1 MTNKKLKLAAMSVAL
16 TACVAAQPMA
26 AHAVEGP
33 DPAEDN
39 AAPQAEP
46 VAESSTP
53 APVAEE
59 GEKQEKVGE
68 QEEFFPPPVNEEA
81 KSEEQAP
88 AFGPGTKTDDIIIDY
103 KPAEKP
109 EEPGESGKDG
119 ETDGSEGS
127 GETDE
132 TENPDG
138 TYVKGDVIDNSKKDE
153 ATGKDGKIG
162 EATKEETPD
171 SSSSTTV
178 VDPDAEVKKGDP
190 VVGKD
195 EDGNTTIT
203 TPTETTGTETTTTTG
218 TGKADSSTTITDTKK
233 GEEIN
238 LDDELGKDV
247 RPDWKTDKD
256 AKLGDYTVDKVE
268 PAKDGNSKTLTLK
281 KTSPTE
287 EKEMAAED
295 IAKLLDVPEGGV
307 EKKEELDEEGNPK
320 TTYTLK
326 KEEISTD
333 ENGNTVTRVTY
344 YKITGN
350 TVETTTETTL
360 VLKVEKGTVDVNN
373 EDLTTEIELPSITAK
388 NTDETKTDVIEI
400 SSEKLGE
407 MLQDEY
413 YNNVTGE
420 YVYTEN
426 VDGKEY
432 TYKVKKMEDSKP
444 LTNAQLAERLGEGFT
459 GDDNGVYYK
468 GEKLT
473 FDQMEAVRKT
483 LSYTVEVTEVTKTP
497 GQVEGGQESIESAK
511 ETAKLEAIKAAL
523 TDAARNAG
531 INVETDDFKNQLN
544 TIDPTGKGQLNLSY
558 TDADGNVHT
567 VTLRYN
573 GATVSAPQP
582 GTPDSSKDTET
593 RKDVTDN
600 VITGTAYV
608 TGSNTWTESGSLNG
622 TYVKPG
628 SGELPSLD
636 GWTIASKDPEK
647 GTTTYKKEDTVTSP
661 DGTSTKITRTC
672 TITESSASL
681 SDTEKEEIAWA
692 ELLNQHPEYKNKDE
706 LKAAGYNI
714 NISSMDFSGIKC
726 VEWTIDELSESTK
739 TDAKDLNDKLV
750 IPGGKNWSIDEKART
765 ITVDGK
771 TYDKVTKTNDGYT
784 CTVED
789 KNGVKTT
796 YTFTKQAGAPL
807 TPEEIQTALAGQ
819 YSVSADSIRLN
830 ADGKT
835 ATFTKG
841 NETITVDYSTLSET
855 LTVRKDVHT
864 SSSVT
869 DIIKDNKDLEKAY
882 DELWKQIQEI
892 QSKLLPGEELWIG
905 NLEVTDKTE
914 KTDIIKYFT
923 TAISPE
929 NMSKDELIKALQEQE
944 RIAKNSTYV
953 ANKGSDYEETKKN
966 YYSGEKTDEFKS
978 FSKAPDGS
986 KIEVYWKLTWWGGYY
1001 YYTDANGQEV
1011 RVHSNTVHYE
1021 EQRDDIGHL
1030 DLASGSKLDLLPDKD
1045 DKVDQT
1051 DCVLVSKNL
1060 KLEWNYDA
1068 GNLVN
1073 GKGNQL
1079 VGLDSKISWDDEGG
1093 EGNGHYEYDRGTPNN
1108 CPDKS
1113 AYYKLTGTVAYD
1125 PIKENGSIKL
1135 YQGQRGDYWT
1145 PGISAEDQAINAYL
1159 KATGSSKTAASLT
1172 KKERDAIVGTYVVQ
1186 IGTTGTNSTG
1196 ESGYQ
1201 VYLKSSELT
1210 AYGYMTRDANT
1221 CINSTYKRQD
1231 GTWGYVGGYDLM
1243 ISKLTQ
1249 VSEGKVVGQTEST
1262 IKTITAPL
1270 SIRSSQDFANRL
1282 LELNKQT
1289 TTHKTS
1295 ESATAYGENTSGGFD
1310 GAYTQNKSET
1320 VTGSGTGKGHYTTF
1334 TEVLKKL
1341 FTGSG
1346 SKEHD
1351 EGKVSYTYRTTD
1363 KVDTTPV
1370 SKETVTTTDAHVDY
1384 NYTSIETRTVTVN
1397 GEETVI
1403 VPPVTPP
1410 VDPDTPD
1417 GPVEDETPDEVM
1429 TPETPEL
1436 PAVQDAAPDEV
1447 VLPAE
1452 PELPAVQDATALPQ
1466 TGVNWMAALGM
1477 AFSGMLLTIA
1487 GAFASLK
1494 YKEKH

>member
-33 DPAEDN
+33 DSVEDN

-46 VAESSTP
+46 
-53 APVAEE
+53 APVEGKTAEGEVE
-59 GEKQEKVGE
+59 GEEEKQE
-68 QEEFFPPPVNEEA
+68 EFVPPVNDEA
-81 KSEEQAP
+81 KKDDQAP

-109 EEPGESGKDG
+109 EEPGKSGEDG
-119 ETDGSEGS
+119 EADGSEGS

-203 TPTETTGTETTTTTG
+203 TPTETTGTQTTTTTG
-218 TGKADSSTTITDTKK
+218 TGKADSSTTTITDTKK
-233 GEEIN
+233 GDQIDLNEELKN
-238 LDDELGKDV
+238 KDGKVEEPTWETKAED
-247 RPDWKTDKD
+247 
-256 AKLGDYTVDKVE
+256 KLGDYTVKEVE
-268 PAKDGNSKTLTLK
+268 DTKGDPNSKTLTLK
-281 KTSPTE
+281 KTSDSET
-287 EKEMAAED
+287 KEMSAED
-295 IAKLLDVPEGGV
+295 VAKLLDVPEGGV

-320 TTYTLK
+320 TTYILK
-326 KEEISTD
+326 KEETSTD

-344 YKITGN
+344 YEITGN
-350 TVETTTETTL
+350 TVTTRTETTL
-360 VLKVEKGTVDVNN
+360 VLKVEKGTVDVDNKN
-373 EDLTTEIELPSITAK
+373 LNTEIKLPSITAK
-388 NTDETKTDVIEI
+388 NADETKTDVIEI

-407 MLQDEY
+407 MLKDKY

-432 TYKVKKMEDSKP
+432 TYKVKKTENTKP
-444 LTNAQLAERLGEGFT
+444 LTPAQLAERLGEGFT
-459 GDDNGVYYK
+459 SDADGVYYN

-473 FDQMEAVRKT
+473 FDQMDAVRKT

-497 GQVEGGQESIESAK
+497 GQVEGGQESIKSAE

-531 INVETDDFKNQLN
+531 INVETDDFKNRLN

-567 VTLRYN
+567 VTLRYD

-582 GTPDSSKDTET
+582 GSSDPSKDTET
-593 RKDVTDN
+593 RKDITDN

-608 TGSNTWTESGSLNG
+608 NGSNTWTESGSLNG

-647 GTTTYKKEDTVTSP
+647 GTTTYKKEDTVISP

-672 TITESSASL
+672 TITESSAPL
-681 SDTEKEEIAWA
+681 SDTEKEEIAWKA
-692 ELLNQHPEYKNKDE
+692 LQNKTGKDKATLLQE
-706 LKAAGYNI
+706 GYSI
-714 NISSMDFSGIKC
+714 DIGSMDFSGIKR

-739 TDAKDLNDKLV
+739 TDAKDLHDKLV
-750 IPGGKNWSIDEKART
+750 IPGGKNWSIDEKAGT

-771 TYDKVTKTNDGYT
+771 TYDKVTKTADGYT

-819 YSVSADSIRLN
+819 YSVSADSIQLN
-830 ADGKT
+830 AADKT

-841 NETITVDYSTLSET
+841 DETITVDYSTLSET

-882 DELWKQIQEI
+882 DALWKQIQEI
-892 QSKLLPGEELWIG
+892 RSKLQPGEELWIG

-986 KIEVYWKLTWWGGYY
+986 KIEVYWKWTWWGGYY

-1011 RVHSNTVHYE
+1011 RVDSNTVHYE

-1045 DKVDQT
+1045 GKVDQT
-1051 DCVLVSKNL
+1051 DCVLVSKGL

-1068 GNLVN
+1068 GDLVN
-1073 GKGNQL
+1073 GKGNQP

-1093 EGNGHYEYDRGTPNN
+1093 KGSGHYEYDRGDPNKN
-1108 CPDKS
+1108 PDKS

-1135 YQGQRGDYWT
+1135 YQGQRGDRWT
-1145 PGISAEDQAINAYL
+1145 PGISAEDEAINAYL

-1172 KKERDAIVGTYVVQ
+1172 KKERDAIVGTYVVK
-1186 IGTTGTNSTG
+1186 IGTTDTNSTG

-1201 VYLKSSELT
+1201 VYLKTSELT
-1210 AYGYMTRDANT
+1210 AYGYMSRDANT
-1221 CINSTYKRQD
+1221 CINSTYKRQN

-1249 VSEGKVVGQTEST
+1249 VSESKVVGQTEST

-1295 ESATAYGENTSGGFD
+1295 ERATASGENTSGGFN
-1310 GAYTQNKSET
+1310 GAYTQDKSET

-1384 NYTSIETRTVTVN
+1384 NYTSIETRTVTVD

-1403 VPPVTPP
+1403 VPP

-1417 GPVEDETPDEVM
+1417 GPVEDETPDEVV

-1452 PELPAVQDATALPQ
+1452 PELPAVQDALPQ
-1466 TGVNWMAALGM
+1466 TGVNWFTALGM
-1477 AFSGMLLTIA
+1477 AFSGMLLMVV
-1487 GAFASLK
+1487 GAFTSLK

>member
-1 MTNKKLKLAAMSVAL
+1 M
-16 TACVAAQPMA
+16 
-26 AHAVEGP
+26 
-33 DPAEDN
+33 
-39 AAPQAEP
+39 
-46 VAESSTP
+46 
-53 APVAEE
+53 
-59 GEKQEKVGE
+59 
-68 QEEFFPPPVNEEA
+68 NEEA

-88 AFGPGTKTDDIIIDY
+88 AFGPGTKTDDITIDY

-109 EEPGESGKDG
+109 EQPGKSGEDG
-119 ETDGSEGS
+119 EADGSEGS

-256 AKLGDYTVDKVE
+256 AKLGGYTVDKVE

-360 VLKVEKGTVDVNN
+360 KLKVEKGTETKKDQ
-373 EDLTTEIELPSITAK
+373 DLSTEAELPDSITVK
-388 NTDETKTDVIEI
+388 NGKSELKVSKDILEKALDNGGTYTDTDKNITYTVTKKEE
-400 SSEKLGE
+400 SSTKLSNE
-407 MLQDEY
+407 
-413 YNNVTGE
+413 
-420 YVYTEN
+420 
-426 VDGKEY
+426 
-432 TYKVKKMEDSKP
+432 
-444 LTNAQLAERLGEGFT
+444 QLAKRLGDGFT
-459 GDDNGVYYK
+459 YNAADDSISYK

-473 FDQMEAVRKT
+473 ISQNDVYRKL
-483 LSYTVEVTEVTKTP
+483 LSYDVTVTETIKNE
-497 GQVEGGQESIESAK
+497 GQVEGGQASIDKANND
-511 ETAKLEAIKAAL
+511 AKLEAIKAAL
-523 TDAARNAG
+523 TDAAKKTG
-531 INVETDDFKNQLN
+531 INVDSEDFKNQLN

-567 VTLRYN
+567 VTLRYD

-608 TGSNTWTESGSLNG
+608 PGSNTWTESGSLNG

-628 SGELPSLD
+628 SGELPSLE
-636 GWTIASKDPEK
+636 GWTFDGIDTEK
-647 GTTTYKKEDTVTSP
+647 GTTTYKKEETVTSP

-681 SDTEKEEIAWA
+681 SDAEKADIAWA
-692 ELLNQHPEYKNKDE
+692 ELLKQHPEYKNEDE

-714 NISSMDFSGIKC
+714 DIGSMDFSGIKR
-726 VEWTIDELSESTK
+726 VEWTIDTLSESTK
-739 TDAKDLNDKLV
+739 TDTKDLNDKLV
-750 IPGGKNWSIDEKART
+750 IPGGKNWSIDENAGT
-765 ITVDGK
+765 ITVDGNI
-771 TYDKVTKTNDGYT
+771 YRNVTKTDDGYT

-905 NLEVTDKTE
+905 KTKIDSTTKKE
-914 KTDIIKYFT
+914 DIIKYFT
-923 TAISPE
+923 KAISPE

-986 KIEVYWKLTWWGGYY
+986 KIEVYWKSTWLWYGYY

-1011 RVHSNTVHYE
+1011 RVDNNTVHYE

-1030 DLASGSKLDLLPDKD
+1030 DLASGSKLDLLPDED
-1045 DKVDQT
+1045 GKVDQT

-1073 GKGNQL
+1073 GKGNQP

-1093 EGNGHYEYDRGTPNN
+1093 KGDGHYEYDRGNSNN

-1145 PGISAEDQAINAYL
+1145 PGISAEDEAINAYL
-1159 KATGSSKTAASLT
+1159 KATGSNKTAASLT

-1210 AYGYMTRDANT
+1210 AYGYMSRDANT

-1243 ISKLTQ
+1243 ISELTQ
-1249 VSEGKVVGQTEST
+1249 VREGKVVGQTEST

-1270 SIRSSQDFANRL
+1270 SIRSSQDFAKRL

-1289 TTHKTS
+1289 TTTHKTG
-1295 ESATAYGENTSGGFD
+1295 EGATAYGENTSGGFD
-1310 GAYTQNKSET
+1310 GTYTQKKSET
-1320 VTGSGTGKGHYTTF
+1320 VEGSGTGKGHYTTF
-1334 TEVLKKL
+1334 TEVLKKI
-1341 FTGSG
+1341 FSGSG

-1351 EGKVSYTYRTTD
+1351 EGSVSYTHRTTD
-1363 KVDTTPV
+1363 KVNTTPV
-1370 SKETVTTTDAHVDY
+1370 SKETVTTTAAHVGY

-1410 VDPDTPD
+1410 ET
-1417 GPVEDETPDEVM
+1417 PVEDETPDEVV

-1436 PAVQDAAPDEV
+1436 PPVQDATPDTP
-1447 VLPAE
+1447 VLPSDAV
-1452 PELPAVQDATALPQ
+1452 LPAVQDALPQ

-1487 GAFASLK
+1487 GAFTSLK

>member
-1 MTNKKLKLAAMSVAL
+1 M
-16 TACVAAQPMA
+16 
-26 AHAVEGP
+26 
-33 DPAEDN
+33 
-39 AAPQAEP
+39 
-46 VAESSTP
+46 
-53 APVAEE
+53 
-59 GEKQEKVGE
+59 
-68 QEEFFPPPVNEEA
+68 NEEA

-88 AFGPGTKTDDIIIDY
+88 AFGPGTKTDDITIDY

-109 EEPGESGKDG
+109 EQPGKSGEDG
-119 ETDGSEGS
+119 EADGSEGS

-162 EATKEETPD
+162 TATKEETPD

-233 GEEIN
+233 GEEID

-256 AKLGDYTVDKVE
+256 AKLGGYTVDKVE

-281 KTSPTE
+281 KTSEPET
-287 EKEMAAED
+287 KEMSAED
-295 IAKLLDVPEGGV
+295 VAKLLDVPEDGV
-307 EKKEELDEEGNPK
+307 EKKTDDEGK
-320 TTYTLK
+320 TTYILK
-326 KEEISTD
+326 KEETSTD

-360 VLKVEKGTVDVNN
+360 KLKVEKGTVDVD
-373 EDLTTEIELPSITAK
+373 EKDLTTEIELPSITAK

-407 MLQDEY
+407 MLKDEY
-413 YNNVTGE
+413 YNNDTGE
-420 YVYTEN
+420 YVYTETDAN
-426 VDGKEY
+426 GKEY
-432 TYKVKKMEDSKP
+432 TYKVKKTEDTKP
-444 LTNAQLAERLGEGFT
+444 LTNKQLADRLGEGFT

-468 GEKLT
+468 GEKLNL
-473 FDQMEAVRKT
+473 DQMEAVRKT

-497 GQVEGGQESIESAK
+497 GQVEGGQESIKSAE

-523 TDAARNAG
+523 TDAAKKTG
-531 INVETDDFKNQLN
+531 INVDSEDFKNQLN

-567 VTLRYN
+567 VTLRYD

-582 GTPDSSKDTET
+582 GSSDPSKDTET

-628 SGELPSLD
+628 SGELPSFD

-647 GTTTYKKEDTVTSP
+647 GTTTYKKEETVTSP

-714 NISSMDFSGIKC
+714 NISSMDFSGIKR
-726 VEWTIDELSESTK
+726 VEWTIDTLSESTK
-739 TDAKDLNDKLV
+739 TDTKDLNDKLV
-750 IPGGKNWSIDEKART
+750 IPGGKNWSIDENAGT
-765 ITVDGK
+765 ITVDGNI
-771 TYDKVTKTNDGYT
+771 YRNVTKTDDGYT

-905 NLEVTDKTE
+905 KTKIDSTTKKE
-914 KTDIIKYFT
+914 DIIKYFT
-923 TAISPE
+923 KAISPE

-986 KIEVYWKLTWWGGYY
+986 KIEVYWKSTWLWYGYY

-1011 RVHSNTVHYE
+1011 RVDNNTVHSE

-1030 DLASGSKLDLLPDKD
+1030 DLASGSKLDLLPDED
-1045 DKVDQT
+1045 GKVDQT

-1073 GKGNQL
+1073 GKGNQP

-1093 EGNGHYEYDRGTPNN
+1093 KGDGHYEYDRGNSNN

-1145 PGISAEDQAINAYL
+1145 PGISAEDEAINAYL
-1159 KATGSSKTAASLT
+1159 KATGSNKTAASLT

-1201 VYLKSSELT
+1201 VYLKTSELT

-1221 CINSTYKRQD
+1221 CINSTYKRQTNSWD
-1231 GTWGYVGGYDLM
+1231 YVGGYDLM

-1249 VSEGKVVGQTEST
+1249 VREGKVVGQTEST

-1270 SIRSSQDFANRL
+1270 SIRSSQDFAKRL

-1289 TTHKTS
+1289 TTTHKTG
-1295 ESATAYGENTSGGFD
+1295 EGATAYGENTSGGFD
-1310 GAYTQNKSET
+1310 GTYTQKKSET
-1320 VTGSGTGKGHYTTF
+1320 VEGSGTGKGHYTTF
-1334 TEVLKKL
+1334 TEVLKKI
-1341 FTGSG
+1341 FSGSG

-1351 EGKVSYTYRTTD
+1351 EGSVSYTHRTTD
-1363 KVDTTPV
+1363 KVNTTPV

-1384 NYTSIETRTVTVN
+1384 NYTSIETRKVTVS

-1403 VPPVTPP
+1403 VPP

-1417 GPVEDETPDEVM
+1417 GPVEDETPDEVV

-1436 PAVQDAAPDEV
+1436 PPVQDATPDAP
-1447 VLPAE
+1447 VLPSDAV
-1452 PELPAVQDATALPQ
+1452 LPAVQDALPQ

>member
-1 MTNKKLKLAAMSVAL
+1 M
-16 TACVAAQPMA
+16 
-26 AHAVEGP
+26 
-33 DPAEDN
+33 
-39 AAPQAEP
+39 
-46 VAESSTP
+46 
-53 APVAEE
+53 
-59 GEKQEKVGE
+59 
-68 QEEFFPPPVNEEA
+68 NEEA

-88 AFGPGTKTDDIIIDY
+88 AFGPGTKTDDITIDY

-109 EEPGESGKDG
+109 EEP
-119 ETDGSEGS
+119 

-138 TYVKGDVIDNSKKDE
+138 TYVKGDVIDNNKKNE
-153 ATGKDGKIG
+153 ETGEDGKIG
-162 EATKEETPD
+162 EATKEETPEG
-171 SSSSTTV
+171 SSSTTV

-233 GEEIN
+233 GEEID

-268 PAKDGNSKTLTLK
+268 PAEDGNSKELTLK

-307 EKKEELDEEGNPK
+307 EKKTDNEGN

-326 KEEISTD
+326 KEETSTD

-344 YKITGN
+344 YEITGN
-350 TVETTTETTL
+350 SVKTRTETTL
-360 VLKVEKGTVDVNN
+360 KLKVEKGTVDVD
-373 EDLTTEIELPSITAK
+373 EKDLTTKVELPSITAK

-407 MLQDEY
+407 MLKDEY

-432 TYKVKKMEDSKP
+432 TYKVKKTENTKP
-444 LTNAQLAERLGEGFT
+444 LTNEQLANRLGEGFT
-459 GDDNGVYYK
+459 ADANGVYYK
-468 GEKLT
+468 GEKLNL
-473 FDQMEAVRKT
+473 DQMEAVRKT
-483 LSYTVEVTEVTKTP
+483 LSYTVAVTEITKNE
-497 GQVEGGQESIESAK
+497 GQVEGGQESIKSAE

-523 TDAARNAG
+523 TDAAKKTG
-531 INVETDDFKNQLN
+531 INVDSEDFKNQLN

-573 GATVSAPQP
+573 GATVSTDL

-593 RKDVTDN
+593 REDVKDYTV
-600 VITGTAYV
+600 TGTAYV

-628 SGELPSLD
+628 SGELPSLE
-636 GWTIASKDPEK
+636 GWTFDGIDTEK
-647 GTTTYKKEDTVTSP
+647 GTTTYKKEETVTSP

-681 SDTEKEEIAWA
+681 SDAEKADIAWA
-692 ELLNQHPEYKNKDE
+692 ELLKQHPEYKNEDE

-714 NISSMDFSGIKC
+714 DIGSMDFSGIKR
-726 VEWTIDELSESTK
+726 VEWTIGTLSESTK
-739 TDAKDLNDKLV
+739 TDTKDLNDKLV
-750 IPGGKNWSIDEKART
+750 IPGGKNWSIDEKAGT

-841 NETITVDYSTLSET
+841 DETITVDYSTLSET

-953 ANKGSDYEETKKN
+953 ANAGSKYEETKKN
-966 YYSGEKTDEFKS
+966 YYSGETETKYYYQ
-978 FSKAPDGS
+978 PWGGS
-986 KIEVYWKLTWWGGYY
+986 KIEVTPAGQPGWY
-1001 YYTDANGQEV
+1001 YYTNDKGEKEYVSWWDVERQDTRN
-1011 RVHSNTVHYE
+1011 
-1021 EQRDDIGHL
+1021 DIGHL

-1045 DKVDQT
+1045 GNVDQT

-1073 GKGNQL
+1073 GKGNQP

-1093 EGNGHYEYDRGTPNN
+1093 KGNGHYEYDRGNPNN

-1125 PIKENGSIKL
+1125 PIKENGNIKL
-1135 YQGQRGDYWT
+1135 YQGGFDDYWYWV
-1145 PGISAEDQAINAYL
+1145 SAEDQAINAYL
-1159 KATGSSKTAASLT
+1159 KATGSNETAASLT
-1172 KKERDAIVGTYVVQ
+1172 KKERDAIVGTYVVK

-1201 VYLKSSELT
+1201 VYLKTSELT

-1295 ESATAYGENTSGGFD
+1295 ESATASGENTSGDFD
-1310 GAYTQNKSET
+1310 GTYTQKKSET
-1320 VTGSGTGKGHYTTF
+1320 VEGSGTGKGHYTTF
-1334 TEVLKKL
+1334 TEVLKKF

-1363 KVDTTPV
+1363 NVDTTPV
-1370 SKETVTTTDAHVDY
+1370 SKETVTTTDAHVGY
-1384 NYTSIETRTVTVN
+1384 NYTSIETRKVTVS

-1403 VPPVTPP
+1403 VPP

-1417 GPVEDETPDEVM
+1417 GPVEDETPDEVV

>member
-1 MTNKKLKLAAMSVAL
+1 M
-16 TACVAAQPMA
+16 
-26 AHAVEGP
+26 
-33 DPAEDN
+33 
-39 AAPQAEP
+39 
-46 VAESSTP
+46 
-53 APVAEE
+53 
-59 GEKQEKVGE
+59 
-68 QEEFFPPPVNEEA
+68 NEEA
-81 KSEEQAP
+81 KKDDQAP

-109 EEPGESGKDG
+109 EEPGKSGEDG
-119 ETDGSEGS
+119 EADGSEGS

-178 VDPDAEVKKGDP
+178 VDPDAEVKKGES

-203 TPTETTGTETTTTTG
+203 TPTETTGTQTTTTTG

-256 AKLGDYTVDKVE
+256 AKLGGYTVDKVE
-268 PAKDGNSKTLTLK
+268 PAEDGNSKELTLK

-307 EKKEELDEEGNPK
+307 EKKTDDEGN

-326 KEEISTD
+326 KEETSTD

-344 YKITGN
+344 YEITGN
-350 TVETTTETTL
+350 SVKTTTETTL
-360 VLKVEKGTVDVNN
+360 KLKVEKGTETKKDQ
-373 EDLTTEIELPSITAK
+373 DLSTEAELPDSITVK
-388 NTDETKTDVIEI
+388 NGKSELKVSKDILEKALDNGGTYTDTDKNITYTVTKKEE
-400 SSEKLGE
+400 SSTKLSNE
-407 MLQDEY
+407 
-413 YNNVTGE
+413 
-420 YVYTEN
+420 
-426 VDGKEY
+426 
-432 TYKVKKMEDSKP
+432 
-444 LTNAQLAERLGEGFT
+444 QLAKRLGDGFT
-459 GDDNGVYYK
+459 YNAADDSISYK

-473 FDQMEAVRKT
+473 ISQNDVYRKL
-483 LSYTVEVTEVTKTP
+483 LSYDVTVTETIKNE
-497 GQVEGGQESIESAK
+497 GQVEGGQASIDKANND
-511 ETAKLEAIKAAL
+511 AKLEAIKAAL
-523 TDAARNAG
+523 TDAAKKTG
-531 INVETDDFKNQLN
+531 INVDSEDFKNQLN

-573 GATVSAPQP
+573 GATVSTDP

-593 RKDVTDN
+593 REDVKDYTV
-600 VITGTAYV
+600 TGTAYV

-647 GTTTYKKEDTVTSP
+647 GTTTYKKEETVTSP

-681 SDTEKEEIAWA
+681 TDAEKEEIAWK
-692 ELLNQHPEYKNKDE
+692 ELQNKTGKD
-706 LKAAGYNI
+706 KATLLQEGYSI
-714 NISSMDFSGIKC
+714 DIGSMDFSGIKR
-726 VEWTIDELSESTK
+726 VEWTIDTLSESTK
-739 TDAKDLNDKLV
+739 TDTKDLNDKLV
-750 IPGGKNWSIDEKART
+750 IPGGKNWSIDENAGT
-765 ITVDGK
+765 ITVDGNI
-771 TYDKVTKTNDGYT
+771 YRNVTKTDDGYT

-807 TPEEIQTALAGQ
+807 TPDEIQTALAGQ

-841 NETITVDYSTLSET
+841 DETITVDYSTLSET

-869 DIIKDNKDLEKAY
+869 GIIKDDKDLEKAY

-892 QSKLLPGEELWIG
+892 QSKLQPGEELRIG
-905 NLEVTDKTE
+905 ETKIDSTTKKE
-914 KTDIIKYFT
+914 DIIKYFT
-923 TAISPE
+923 KAISPD

-966 YYSGEKTDEFKS
+966 YYSGEKTGEFKY

-986 KIEVYWKLTWWGGYY
+986 KIEVYWKSTWGWNGYY

-1011 RVHSNTVHYE
+1011 RVHSNTVHSE

-1030 DLASGSKLDLLPDKD
+1030 DLASGSKLDLLPDED
-1045 DKVDQT
+1045 GKVNQT

-1068 GNLVN
+1068 GKLVN
-1073 GKGNQL
+1073 GKDNQT

-1093 EGNGHYEYDRGTPNN
+1093 EGSGHYEYDRGNRNN
-1108 CPDKS
+1108 NPDKS

-1135 YQGQRGDYWT
+1135 YQGGYDGWYWV
-1145 PGISAEDQAINAYL
+1145 SAEDQAINAYL
-1159 KATGSSKTAASLT
+1159 EATGSSKTAASLT

-1249 VSEGKVVGQTEST
+1249 VSEGKVIGQTEST

-1270 SIRSSQDFANRL
+1270 SIRSSQDFAKRL

-1289 TTHKTS
+1289 TTTHKTG
-1295 ESATAYGENTSGGFD
+1295 EGATAYGENTSGDFD
-1310 GAYTQNKSET
+1310 GTYTQKKSET
-1320 VTGSGTGKGHYTTF
+1320 VEGSGTGKGHYTTF
-1334 TEVLKKL
+1334 TEVLKKI
-1341 FTGSG
+1341 FSGSG

-1363 KVDTTPV
+1363 KVNTTPV
-1370 SKETVTTTDAHVDY
+1370 SKETVTTTDAHVGY
-1384 NYTSIETRTVTVN
+1384 NYTSIETRKVTVN

-1417 GPVEDETPDEVM
+1417 GPVEDETPDEVV

-1436 PAVQDAAPDEV
+1436 PPVQDATPDAP
-1447 VLPAE
+1447 VLPSDAV
-1452 PELPAVQDATALPQ
+1452 LPAVQDALPQ

>member
-1 MTNKKLKLAAMSVAL
+1 M
-16 TACVAAQPMA
+16 
-26 AHAVEGP
+26 
-33 DPAEDN
+33 
-39 AAPQAEP
+39 
-46 VAESSTP
+46 
-53 APVAEE
+53 
-59 GEKQEKVGE
+59 
-68 QEEFFPPPVNEEA
+68 NEEA

-88 AFGPGTKTDDIIIDY
+88 AFGPGIKTDDITIDY
-103 KPAEKP
+103 KPAAKP
-109 EEPGESGKDG
+109 EEPGE
-119 ETDGSEGS
+119 
-127 GETDE
+127 TDE
-132 TENPDG
+132 PETPGD
-138 TYVKGDVIDNSKKDE
+138 THLKGDVIDNSKKDE
-153 ATGKDGKIG
+153 ATGEDGKIG
-162 EATKEETPD
+162 TATKEETPD

-268 PAKDGNSKTLTLK
+268 PAEDGNSKELTLK

-307 EKKEELDEEGNPK
+307 EKKTDNEGN

-326 KEEISTD
+326 KEETSTD

-344 YKITGN
+344 YEITGN
-350 TVETTTETTL
+350 SVKTRTETTL
-360 VLKVEKGTVDVNN
+360 KLKVEKGTVDVD
-373 EDLTTEIELPSITAK
+373 EKDLTTKVELPSITAK

-407 MLQDEY
+407 MLKDEY

-432 TYKVKKMEDSKP
+432 TYKVKKTENTKP
-444 LTNAQLAERLGEGFT
+444 LTNEQLANRLGEGFT
-459 GDDNGVYYK
+459 ADANGVYYK
-468 GEKLT
+468 GEKLNL
-473 FDQMEAVRKT
+473 DQMEAVRKT
-483 LSYTVEVTEVTKTP
+483 LSYTVAVTEITKNE
-497 GQVEGGQESIESAK
+497 GQVEGGQESIKSAE

-523 TDAARNAG
+523 TDAAKKTG
-531 INVETDDFKNQLN
+531 INVDSEDFKNQLN

-558 TDADGNVHT
+558 TDVDGNVHT
-567 VTLRYN
+567 VTLRYD

-582 GTPDSSKDTET
+582 GSSDPSKNTET
-593 RKDVTDN
+593 REDVKDNTV
-600 VITGTAYV
+600 TGTAYV

-628 SGELPSLD
+628 SGKLPSLD

-647 GTTTYKKEDTVTSP
+647 GTTTYKKEETVTSP

-681 SDTEKEEIAWA
+681 TDTEKEEIAWK
-692 ELLNQHPEYKNKDE
+692 ELQNKTGKD
-706 LKAAGYNI
+706 KATLLQEGYSI
-714 NISSMDFSGIKC
+714 DIGSMDFSGIKR
-726 VEWTIDELSESTK
+726 VEWTIDTLSESTK
-739 TDAKDLNDKLV
+739 TDTKDLNDKLV
-750 IPGGKNWSIDEKART
+750 IPGGKNWSIDENAGT
-765 ITVDGK
+765 ITVDGNI
-771 TYDKVTKTNDGYT
+771 YRNVTKTNDGYT

-796 YTFTKQAGAPL
+796 YTFTKKAGAPL

-841 NETITVDYSTLSET
+841 DETITVDYSTLSET

-869 DIIKDNKDLEKAY
+869 GIIKDDKDLEKAY

-892 QSKLLPGEELWIG
+892 QSKLQPGEELRIG
-905 NLEVTDKTE
+905 ETKIDSTTKKE
-914 KTDIIKYFT
+914 DIIKYFT
-923 TAISPE
+923 KAISPD

-944 RIAKNSTYV
+944 RIAKSSTYV

-966 YYSGEKTDEFKS
+966 YYSGEKTGEFKY

-986 KIEVYWKLTWWGGYY
+986 KIEVYWKSTWGWNGYY

-1011 RVHSNTVHYE
+1011 RVHSNTVHSE

-1030 DLASGSKLDLLPDKD
+1030 DLASGSKLDLLPDED
-1045 DKVDQT
+1045 GKVNQT

-1073 GKGNQL
+1073 GKGNQT

-1093 EGNGHYEYDRGTPNN
+1093 KGSGHYEYDRGDPNKN
-1108 CPDKS
+1108 PDKS

-1135 YQGQRGDYWT
+1135 YQGGYDGWHWV
-1145 PGISAEDQAINAYL
+1145 SAEDQAINAYL
-1159 KATGSSKTAASLT
+1159 KETGSNKTAASLT
-1172 KKERDAIVGTYVVQ
+1172 KKERDAIVGTYVVK

-1243 ISKLTQ
+1243 ISELTQ
-1249 VSEGKVVGQTEST
+1249 VREGKVVGQTEST

-1270 SIRSSQDFANRL
+1270 SIRSSQDFAKRL

-1289 TTHKTS
+1289 TTTHKTG
-1295 ESATAYGENTSGGFD
+1295 EGATAYGENTSGGFD
-1310 GAYTQNKSET
+1310 GTYTQKKSET
-1320 VTGSGTGKGHYTTF
+1320 VEGSGTGKGHYTTF
-1334 TEVLKKL
+1334 TEVLKKI
-1341 FTGSG
+1341 FSGSG

-1351 EGKVSYTYRTTD
+1351 EGSVSYTHRTTD
-1363 KVDTTPV
+1363 KVNTTPV
-1370 SKETVTTTDAHVDY
+1370 SKETVTTTDAHVGY

-1417 GPVEDETPDEVM
+1417 GPVEDETPDEVV

-1436 PAVQDAAPDEV
+1436 PPVQDATPDAP
-1447 VLPAE
+1447 VLPSDAV
-1452 PELPAVQDATALPQ
+1452 LPAVQDALPQ

-1477 AFSGMLLTIA
+1477 AFSGMLLMVV
-1487 GAFASLK
+1487 GAFTSLK

>member
-1 MTNKKLKLAAMSVAL
+1 M
-16 TACVAAQPMA
+16 
-26 AHAVEGP
+26 
-33 DPAEDN
+33 
-39 AAPQAEP
+39 
-46 VAESSTP
+46 
-53 APVAEE
+53 
-59 GEKQEKVGE
+59 
-68 QEEFFPPPVNEEA
+68 NEEA
-81 KSEEQAP
+81 KKDDQAP

-109 EEPGESGKDG
+109 EEPGKSGEDG
-119 ETDGSEGS
+119 EADGSEGS

-268 PAKDGNSKTLTLK
+268 PAEDGNSKELTLK
-281 KTSPTE
+281 KTSEPET
-287 EKEMAAED
+287 KEMSAED
-295 IAKLLDVPEGGV
+295 VAKLLDVPEGGV
-307 EKKEELDEEGNPK
+307 EKKTDNEGN

-326 KEEISTD
+326 KEETSTD

-344 YKITGN
+344 YEITGN
-350 TVETTTETTL
+350 SVKTTTETTL
-360 VLKVEKGTVDVNN
+360 KLKVEKGTVDVD
-373 EDLTTEIELPSITAK
+373 EKDLTTKVELPSITAK

-407 MLQDEY
+407 MLKDEY
-413 YNNVTGE
+413 YNNDTGE
-420 YVYTEN
+420 YVYTETDAN
-426 VDGKEY
+426 GKEY
-432 TYKVKKMEDSKP
+432 TYKVKKTEDTKP
-444 LTNAQLAERLGEGFT
+444 LTNKQLADRLGEGFT

-468 GEKLT
+468 GEKLNL
-473 FDQMEAVRKT
+473 DQMEAVRKT

-497 GQVEGGQESIESAK
+497 GQVEGGQESIKSAE

-523 TDAARNAG
+523 TDAAKKTG
-531 INVETDDFKNQLN
+531 INVDSEDFKNQLN

-573 GATVSAPQP
+573 GATVSTDS

-593 RKDVTDN
+593 REDVKDYTV
-600 VITGTAYV
+600 TGTAYV

-647 GTTTYKKEDTVTSP
+647 GTTTYKKEETVTSP

-681 SDTEKEEIAWA
+681 TDTEKEEIAWK
-692 ELLNQHPEYKNKDE
+692 ELQNKTGKD
-706 LKAAGYNI
+706 KATLLQEGYSI
-714 NISSMDFSGIKC
+714 DIGSMDFSGIKR
-726 VEWTIDELSESTK
+726 VEWTIGTLSESTK
-739 TDAKDLNDKLV
+739 TDTKDLNDKLV
-750 IPGGKNWSIDEKART
+750 IPGGKNWSIDENAGT
-765 ITVDGK
+765 ITVDGNI
-771 TYDKVTKTNDGYT
+771 YRNVTKTDDGYT

-841 NETITVDYSTLSET
+841 DETITVDYSTLSET

-869 DIIKDNKDLEKAY
+869 GIIKDDKDLEKAY

-892 QSKLLPGEELWIG
+892 QSKLQPGEELWIG
-905 NLEVTDKTE
+905 KTKIDSTTKKE
-914 KTDIIKYFT
+914 DIIKYFT
-923 TAISPE
+923 KAISPD

-966 YYSGEKTDEFKS
+966 YYSGEKTGEFKY

-986 KIEVYWKLTWWGGYY
+986 KIEVYWKSTWGWNGYY
-1001 YYTDANGQEV
+1001 YYTDANGHEV
-1011 RVHSNTVHYE
+1011 RVDSNTVHSE
-1021 EQRDDIGHL
+1021 EQRDDIKHL

-1045 DKVDQT
+1045 GKVDQT

-1068 GNLVN
+1068 GKLVN
-1073 GKGNQL
+1073 GKDNQT

-1093 EGNGHYEYDRGTPNN
+1093 EGSGHYEYDRGNRNN
-1108 CPDKS
+1108 NPDKS

-1135 YQGQRGDYWT
+1135 YQGQWGDYWN
-1145 PGISAEDQAINAYL
+1145 PGISAEDEAINAYL
-1159 KATGSSKTAASLT
+1159 KATGSSKTYRDLT
-1172 KKERDAIVGTYVVQ
+1172 TKERNAIVGTYVVK

-1210 AYGYMTRDANT
+1210 AYGYMSRDANT

-1243 ISKLTQ
+1243 ISELTQ
-1249 VSEGKVVGQTEST
+1249 VREGKVVGQTEST

-1270 SIRSSQDFANRL
+1270 SIRSSQDFAKRL

-1289 TTHKTS
+1289 TTTHKTG
-1295 ESATAYGENTSGGFD
+1295 EGATAYGDNTSGSFSGT
-1310 GAYTQNKSET
+1310 YTQKKGET
-1320 VTGSGTGKGHYTTF
+1320 VEASGTGSGHYTTF
-1334 TEVLKKL
+1334 TEVLKKI
-1341 FTGSG
+1341 FSGSG

-1351 EGKVSYTYRTTD
+1351 EGSVSYTHRTTD
-1363 KVDTTPV
+1363 KVNTTPV
-1370 SKETVTTTDAHVDY
+1370 SKETVTTTDAHVGY
-1384 NYTSIETRTVTVN
+1384 NYTSIETRKVTVN

-1417 GPVEDETPDEVM
+1417 GPVEDETPDEVV

-1436 PAVQDAAPDEV
+1436 PPVQDATPDAP
-1447 VLPAE
+1447 VLPSDAV
-1452 PELPAVQDATALPQ
+1452 LPAVQDALPQ

-1477 AFSGMLLTIA
+1477 AFSGMLLMVV
-1487 GAFASLK
+1487 GAFTSLK

>member
-33 DPAEDN
+33 DSVEDN

-46 VAESSTP
+46 
-53 APVAEE
+53 APVEGKTAEGEVE
-59 GEKQEKVGE
+59 GEEEKQE
-68 QEEFFPPPVNEEA
+68 EFVPPVNDEA
-81 KSEEQAP
+81 KKDDQAP
-88 AFGPGTKTDDIIIDY
+88 AFGPGTKTDDITIDY

-109 EEPGESGKDG
+109 EEPGKSGEDG
-119 ETDGSEGS
+119 EADGSEGS

-233 GEEIN
+233 GDQIDLNEELKN
-238 LDDELGKDV
+238 KDGKVEEPTWETKAED
-247 RPDWKTDKD
+247 
-256 AKLGDYTVDKVE
+256 KLGDYTVKEVE
-268 PAKDGNSKTLTLK
+268 DTKGDPNSKTLTLK
-281 KTSPTE
+281 KTSDSET
-287 EKEMAAED
+287 KEMSAED
-295 IAKLLDVPEGGV
+295 VAKLLDVPEGGV

-360 VLKVEKGTVDVNN
+360 KLKVEKGTETKKDQ
-373 EDLTTEIELPSITAK
+373 DLSTEAELPDSITVK
-388 NTDETKTDVIEI
+388 NGKSELKVSKDILEKALDNGGTYTDTDKNITYTVTKKEE
-400 SSEKLGE
+400 SSTKLSNE
-407 MLQDEY
+407 
-413 YNNVTGE
+413 
-420 YVYTEN
+420 
-426 VDGKEY
+426 
-432 TYKVKKMEDSKP
+432 
-444 LTNAQLAERLGEGFT
+444 QLAKRLGDGFT
-459 GDDNGVYYK
+459 YNAADDSISYK

-473 FDQMEAVRKT
+473 ISQNDVYRKL
-483 LSYTVEVTEVTKTP
+483 LSYDVTVTETIKNE
-497 GQVEGGQESIESAK
+497 GQVEGGQASIDKANND
-511 ETAKLEAIKAAL
+511 AKLEAIKAAL
-523 TDAARNAG
+523 TDAAKKTG
-531 INVETDDFKNQLN
+531 INVDSEDFKNQLN

-567 VTLRYN
+567 VTLRYD

-608 TGSNTWTESGSLNG
+608 PGSNTWTESGSLNG

-647 GTTTYKKEDTVTSP
+647 GTTTYKKEETVTSP

-681 SDTEKEEIAWA
+681 SDAEKADIAWA
-692 ELLNQHPEYKNKDE
+692 ELLKQHPEYKNEDE

-714 NISSMDFSGIKC
+714 DIGSMDFSGIKR
-726 VEWTIDELSESTK
+726 VEWTIGTLSESTK
-739 TDAKDLNDKLV
+739 TDTKDLNDKLV
-750 IPGGKNWSIDEKART
+750 IPGGKNWSIDENAGT
-765 ITVDGK
+765 ITVDGNI
-771 TYDKVTKTNDGYT
+771 YRNVTKTDDGYT

-905 NLEVTDKTE
+905 KTKIDSTTKKE
-914 KTDIIKYFT
+914 DIIKYFT
-923 TAISPE
+923 KAISPE

-986 KIEVYWKLTWWGGYY
+986 KIEVYWKSTWLWYGYY

-1011 RVHSNTVHYE
+1011 RVDNNTVHYE

-1030 DLASGSKLDLLPDKD
+1030 DLASGSKLDLLPDED
-1045 DKVDQT
+1045 GKVDQT

-1073 GKGNQL
+1073 GKGNQP

-1093 EGNGHYEYDRGTPNN
+1093 KGDGHYEYDRGNSNN

-1145 PGISAEDQAINAYL
+1145 PGISAEDEAINAYL
-1159 KATGSSKTAASLT
+1159 KATGSNKTAASLT

-1243 ISKLTQ
+1243 ISELTQ

-1270 SIRSSQDFANRL
+1270 SIRSSQDFAKRL

-1289 TTHKTS
+1289 TTTHKTG
-1295 ESATAYGENTSGGFD
+1295 EGATAYGENTSGDFD
-1310 GAYTQNKSET
+1310 GTYTQKKSET
-1320 VTGSGTGKGHYTTF
+1320 VEGSGTGKGHYTTF
-1334 TEVLKKL
+1334 TEVLKKI
-1341 FTGSG
+1341 FSGSG

-1351 EGKVSYTYRTTD
+1351 EGSVSYTHRTTD
-1363 KVDTTPV
+1363 KVNTTPV
-1370 SKETVTTTDAHVDY
+1370 SKETVTTTDAHVGY

-1410 VDPDTPD
+1410 VTPPET
-1417 GPVEDETPDEVM
+1417 PVEDETPNEVV

-1436 PAVQDAAPDEV
+1436 PPVQDATPDAP
-1447 VLPAE
+1447 VLPSDAV
-1452 PELPAVQDATALPQ
+1452 LPAVQDALPQ

>member
-1 MTNKKLKLAAMSVAL
+1 M
-16 TACVAAQPMA
+16 
-26 AHAVEGP
+26 
-33 DPAEDN
+33 
-39 AAPQAEP
+39 
-46 VAESSTP
+46 
-53 APVAEE
+53 
-59 GEKQEKVGE
+59 
-68 QEEFFPPPVNEEA
+68 NEEA

-88 AFGPGTKTDDIIIDY
+88 AFGPGTKTDDITIDY

-109 EEPGESGKDG
+109 EQPGKSGEDG
-119 ETDGSEGS
+119 EADGSEGS

-162 EATKEETPD
+162 TATKEETPD

-233 GEEIN
+233 GDQIDLNEELKN
-238 LDDELGKDV
+238 KDGKV
-247 RPDWKTDKD
+247 EEPTWETKTDD
-256 AKLGDYTVDKVE
+256 KLGDYTVKEVE
-268 PAKDGNSKTLTLK
+268 DTKGDPNSKTLTLK
-281 KTSPTE
+281 KTSDSET
-287 EKEMAAED
+287 KEMSAED
-295 IAKLLDVPEGGV
+295 VAKLLDVPEGGV

-326 KEEISTD
+326 KEETSTD

-344 YKITGN
+344 YEITGN
-350 TVETTTETTL
+350 SVKTTTETTL
-360 VLKVEKGTVDVNN
+360 KLKVEKGTETKKDQ
-373 EDLTTEIELPSITAK
+373 DLSTEAELPDSITVK
-388 NTDETKTDVIEI
+388 NGKSELKVSKDILEKALDNGGTYTDTDKNITYTVTKKEE
-400 SSEKLGE
+400 SSTKLSNE
-407 MLQDEY
+407 
-413 YNNVTGE
+413 
-420 YVYTEN
+420 
-426 VDGKEY
+426 
-432 TYKVKKMEDSKP
+432 
-444 LTNAQLAERLGEGFT
+444 QLAKRLGDGFT
-459 GDDNGVYYK
+459 YNAADDSISYK

-473 FDQMEAVRKT
+473 ISQNDVYRKL
-483 LSYTVEVTEVTKTP
+483 LSYDVTVTETIKNE
-497 GQVEGGQESIESAK
+497 GQVEGGQASIDKANND
-511 ETAKLEAIKAAL
+511 AKLEAIKAAL
-523 TDAARNAG
+523 TDAAKKTG
-531 INVETDDFKNQLN
+531 INVDSEDFKNQLN

-573 GATVSAPQP
+573 GATVSTDL

-593 RKDVTDN
+593 REDVKDYTV
-600 VITGTAYV
+600 TGTAYV

-628 SGELPSLD
+628 SGKLPSLD

-647 GTTTYKKEDTVTSP
+647 GTTTYKKEETVTSP

-681 SDTEKEEIAWA
+681 SDAEKEEIAWK
-692 ELLNQHPEYKNKDE
+692 ELQNKTGKD
-706 LKAAGYNI
+706 KATLLQEGYSI
-714 NISSMDFSGIKC
+714 DIGSMDFSGIKR
-726 VEWTIDELSESTK
+726 VEWTIDTLSESTK
-739 TDAKDLNDKLV
+739 TDTKDLNDKLV
-750 IPGGKNWSIDEKART
+750 IPGGKNWSIDENAGT
-765 ITVDGK
+765 ITVDGNI
-771 TYDKVTKTNDGYT
+771 YRNVTKTDDGYT

-841 NETITVDYSTLSET
+841 DETITVDYSTLSET

-869 DIIKDNKDLEKAY
+869 GIIKDDKDLEKAY

-892 QSKLLPGEELWIG
+892 QSKLQPGEELRIG
-905 NLEVTDKTE
+905 ETKIDSTTKKE
-914 KTDIIKYFT
+914 DIIKYFT
-923 TAISPE
+923 KAISPDD
-929 NMSKDELIKALQEQE
+929 MSKDELIKALQEQE
-944 RIAKNSTYV
+944 RIAKSSTYV

-966 YYSGEKTDEFKS
+966 YYSGEKTDEFKY
-978 FSKAPDGS
+978 FSKAPDDS
-986 KIEVYWKLTWWGGYY
+986 KIEVYWKWTWWGGYY

-1011 RVHSNTVHYE
+1011 RVDSNTVHSE

-1030 DLASGSKLDLLPDKD
+1030 DLASGSKLDLLPDEEG
-1045 DKVDQT
+1045 KVNQT
-1051 DCVLVSKNL
+1051 DCVLVSKDL

-1068 GNLVN
+1068 ENLVN
-1073 GKGNQL
+1073 GKGNQT

-1093 EGNGHYEYDRGTPNN
+1093 KGSGHYEYDRGDPNKN
-1108 CPDKS
+1108 PDKS

-1135 YQGQRGDYWT
+1135 YQGQWGDYWN
-1145 PGISAEDQAINAYL
+1145 PGISAEDEAINAYL
-1159 KATGSSKTAASLT
+1159 KATGSSKTYRDLT
-1172 KKERDAIVGTYVVQ
+1172 TKERNAIVGTYVVK

-1210 AYGYMTRDANT
+1210 AYGYMSRDANT

-1243 ISKLTQ
+1243 ISELTQ
-1249 VSEGKVVGQTEST
+1249 VREGKVVGQTEST

-1295 ESATAYGENTSGGFD
+1295 ESATAYGENTSGGFN

-1341 FTGSG
+1341 FSGKGETSYDTGS
-1346 SKEHD
+1346 
-1351 EGKVSYTYRTTD
+1351 VSYSYRTTD
-1363 KVDTTPV
+1363 KVNTTPV

-1410 VDPDTPD
+1410 ET
-1417 GPVEDETPDEVM
+1417 PVEDETPDEVV

-1436 PAVQDAAPDEV
+1436 PPVQDATPDEV

-1452 PELPAVQDATALPQ
+1452 PELPAVEAAAALPK
-1466 TGVNWMAALGM
+1466 TGVNWIAALGM

>member
-46 VAESSTP
+46 
-53 APVAEE
+53 APVEGKTAEGEVE
-59 GEKQEKVGE
+59 GEEEKQE
-68 QEEFFPPPVNEEA
+68 EFVPPVNKEA
-81 KSEEQAP
+81 KEEEQAP

-109 EEPGESGKDG
+109 DETGKSGEDG
-119 ETDGSEGS
+119 ETDGSDGS

-162 EATKEETPD
+162 EATKEETPEG
-171 SSSSTTV
+171 SSSTTV

-203 TPTETTGTETTTTTG
+203 TPTETTGTQTTTTTG

-268 PAKDGNSKTLTLK
+268 NSKDGNSKELTLK
-281 KTSPTE
+281 KTSDPET
-287 EKEMAAED
+287 KEMSAED
-295 IAKLLDVPEGGV
+295 VAKLLDVPEGGV

-320 TTYTLK
+320 TTYILK
-326 KEEISTD
+326 KEETSTD

-344 YKITGN
+344 YKVTGN

-360 VLKVEKGTVDVNN
+360 KLKVEKGTETKKDQ
-373 EDLTTEIELPSITAK
+373 DLSTEAELPDSITVK
-388 NTDETKTDVIEI
+388 NGKSELKVSKDLLEKALDNGGTYTDTDKNITYTVTKKEE
-400 SSEKLGE
+400 SSTKLSNE
-407 MLQDEY
+407 
-413 YNNVTGE
+413 
-420 YVYTEN
+420 
-426 VDGKEY
+426 
-432 TYKVKKMEDSKP
+432 
-444 LTNAQLAERLGEGFT
+444 QLAKRLGDGFT
-459 GDDNGVYYK
+459 YNAADDSISYK

-473 FDQMEAVRKT
+473 ISQNDVYRKL
-483 LSYTVEVTEVTKTP
+483 LSYDVTVTETIKNE
-497 GQVEGGQESIESAK
+497 GQVEGGQASIDKANND
-511 ETAKLEAIKAAL
+511 AKLEAIKAAL
-523 TDAARNAG
+523 TDAAKKTG
-531 INVETDDFKNQLN
+531 INVDSEDFKNQLN

-567 VTLRYN
+567 VTLCYD
-573 GATVSAPQP
+573 GATVSAPEP
-582 GTPDSSKDTET
+582 GSSDPSKNTET
-593 RKDVTDN
+593 REDIKDYTV
-600 VITGTAYV
+600 TGTAYV

-628 SGELPSLD
+628 SGELPSLE
-636 GWTIASKDPEK
+636 GWTFDGIDTEK
-647 GTTTYKKEDTVTSP
+647 GTTTYKKEETVTSP

-681 SDTEKEEIAWA
+681 SDAEKADIAWA
-692 ELLNQHPEYKNKDE
+692 ELLKQHPEYKNEDE

-714 NISSMDFSGIKC
+714 DIGSMDFSGIKR
-726 VEWTIDELSESTK
+726 VEWTIGTLSESTK
-739 TDAKDLNDKLV
+739 TDTKDLNDKLV
-750 IPGGKNWSIDEKART
+750 IPGGKNWSIDEKAGT
-765 ITVDGK
+765 ITVDGDI
-771 TYDKVTKTNDGYT
+771 YRNVTKTNDGYT

-841 NETITVDYSTLSET
+841 DETITVDYSTLSET

-892 QSKLLPGEELWIG
+892 RSKLPPDEELWIG
-905 NLEVTDKTE
+905 KTKIDSTTQKE
-914 KTDIIKYFT
+914 DIIKYFT
-923 TAISPE
+923 KAISPE

-944 RIAKNSTYV
+944 RIAKSSTYV

-986 KIEVYWKLTWWGGYY
+986 KIEVYWKWTRWGGYY

-1045 DKVDQT
+1045 GNVDQT

-1073 GKGNQL
+1073 GKDNQP

-1093 EGNGHYEYDRGTPNN
+1093 EGDGHYEYDRGNPNN

-1135 YQGQRGDYWT
+1135 YQGGYDGWHWV
-1145 PGISAEDQAINAYL
+1145 SAEDQAINAYL

-1172 KKERDAIVGTYVVQ
+1172 KKERNAIVGTYVVK
-1186 IGTTGTNSTG
+1186 IGTTDTNSTG

-1243 ISKLTQ
+1243 ISELTQ
-1249 VSEGKVVGQTEST
+1249 VREGKVVGQTEST

-1270 SIRSSQDFANRL
+1270 SIRSSQDFAKRL

-1289 TTHKTS
+1289 TTTHKTG
-1295 ESATAYGENTSGGFD
+1295 EGATAYGENTSGDFD
-1310 GAYTQNKSET
+1310 GTYTQKKSET
-1320 VTGSGTGKGHYTTF
+1320 VEGSGTGKGHYTTF
-1334 TEVLKKL
+1334 TEVLKKI
-1341 FTGSG
+1341 FSGSG

-1351 EGKVSYTYRTTD
+1351 EGSVSYTHRTTD
-1363 KVDTTPV
+1363 KVNTTPV
-1370 SKETVTTTDAHVDY
+1370 SKETVTTTDAHVGY

-1410 VDPDTPD
+1410 VTPPET
-1417 GPVEDETPDEVM
+1417 PVEDETPNEVV

-1436 PAVQDAAPDEV
+1436 PPVQDATPDAP
-1447 VLPAE
+1447 VLPSDAV
-1452 PELPAVQDATALPQ
+1452 LPAVQDALPQ

-1477 AFSGMLLTIA
+1477 AFSGMLLTIV

>member
-33 DPAEDN
+33 DSVEDN

-46 VAESSTP
+46 
-53 APVAEE
+53 APVEGKTAEGEVE
-59 GEKQEKVGE
+59 GEEEKQE
-68 QEEFFPPPVNEEA
+68 EFVPPVNDEA
-81 KSEEQAP
+81 KKDDQAP

-109 EEPGESGKDG
+109 EEP
-119 ETDGSEGS
+119 

-178 VDPDAEVKKGDP
+178 VDPDAEVKKGES

-203 TPTETTGTETTTTTG
+203 TPTETTGTQTTTTTG
-218 TGKADSSTTITDTKK
+218 TGKADSETTITDTEK
-233 GEEIN
+233 GDKIDLN
-238 LDDELGKDV
+238 KELKNKDGEV
-247 RPDWKTDKD
+247 DKPTWETKTDD
-256 AKLGDYTVDKVE
+256 KLGDYTVKEVE
-268 PAKDGNSKTLTLK
+268 DTKGDPNSKTLTLK
-281 KTSPTE
+281 KTSEPET
-287 EKEMAAED
+287 KKMSAED
-295 IAKLLDVPEGGV
+295 VAKLLDVPEGGV
-307 EKKEELDEEGNPK
+307 EKKTDDEGN

-326 KEEISTD
+326 KEETSTD
-333 ENGNTVTRVTY
+333 ENGNTVTRTTY
-344 YKITGN
+344 YEITGN
-350 TVETTTETTL
+350 SVKTRTETTL
-360 VLKVEKGTVDVNN
+360 VLKVEKGTVDVD
-373 EDLTTEIELPSITAK
+373 EKDLTTEIKLPSITAK
-388 NTDETKTDVIEI
+388 NTDETKMDVIEI

-407 MLQDEY
+407 MLKDEY
-413 YNNVTGE
+413 YNNDTGE
-420 YVYTEN
+420 YVYTETDAN
-426 VDGKEY
+426 GKEY
-432 TYKVKKMEDSKP
+432 TYKVKKTEDTKQ
-444 LTNAQLAERLGEGFT
+444 LTNKQLADRLGEGFT

-473 FDQMEAVRKT
+473 FDQKEAVRKT

-497 GQVEGGQESIESAK
+497 GQVEGGQESIKSAE

-567 VTLRYN
+567 VTLRYD

-582 GTPDSSKDTET
+582 GTPDSSKGTET

-600 VITGTAYV
+600 VVTGTAYV

-628 SGELPSLD
+628 SGELPSLE
-636 GWTIASKDPEK
+636 GWTFDGIDTEK
-647 GTTTYKKEDTVTSP
+647 GTTTYKKEETVTSP

-681 SDTEKEEIAWA
+681 SDAEKADIAWA
-692 ELLNQHPEYKNKDE
+692 ELLKQHPEYKNEDE

-714 NISSMDFSGIKC
+714 DIGSMDFSGIKR
-726 VEWTIDELSESTK
+726 VEWTIGTLSESTK
-739 TDAKDLNDKLV
+739 TDTKDLNDKLV
-750 IPGGKNWSIDEKART
+750 IPGGKNWSIDEKAGT

-819 YSVSADSIRLN
+819 YSVPADSIRLN

-841 NETITVDYSTLSET
+841 DETITVDYSTLSET

-944 RIAKNSTYV
+944 RIAKSSTYV

-986 KIEVYWKLTWWGGYY
+986 KIEVYWKWTRWGGYY

-1045 DKVDQT
+1045 GNVDQT
-1051 DCVLVSKNL
+1051 DCVLVSKN
-1060 KLEWNYDA
+1060 LEWNYDA

-1073 GKGNQL
+1073 GKGNQP

-1093 EGNGHYEYDRGTPNN
+1093 KGNGHYEYDRGNPNN

-1125 PIKENGSIKL
+1125 PIKENGNIKL
-1135 YQGQRGDYWT
+1135 YQGGFDDYWYWV
-1145 PGISAEDQAINAYL
+1145 SAEDQAINAYL
-1159 KATGSSKTAASLT
+1159 KATGSNKTAASLT
-1172 KKERDAIVGTYVVQ
+1172 KKERDAIVGTYVVK

-1201 VYLKSSELT
+1201 VYLKTSELT

-1295 ESATAYGENTSGGFD
+1295 ESATAYGENTSGGFN
-1310 GAYTQNKSET
+1310 GAYTQDKSET

-1341 FTGSG
+1341 FSGKGETSYDTGS
-1346 SKEHD
+1346 
-1351 EGKVSYTYRTTD
+1351 VSYSYRTTD
-1363 KVDTTPV
+1363 KVNTTPV

-1410 VDPDTPD
+1410 ET
-1417 GPVEDETPDEVM
+1417 PVEDETPDEVV

-1436 PAVQDAAPDEV
+1436 PPVQDATPDDAAPETP
-1447 VLPAE
+1447 VLPSDAV
-1452 PELPAVQDATALPQ
+1452 LPAVQDALPQ

>member
-1 MTNKKLKLAAMSVAL
+1 M
-16 TACVAAQPMA
+16 
-26 AHAVEGP
+26 
-33 DPAEDN
+33 
-39 AAPQAEP
+39 
-46 VAESSTP
+46 
-53 APVAEE
+53 
-59 GEKQEKVGE
+59 
-68 QEEFFPPPVNEEA
+68 NEEA
-81 KSEEQAP
+81 KKDDQAP
-88 AFGPGTKTDDIIIDY
+88 AFGPGTKTDDITIDY

-109 EEPGESGKDG
+109 EEPGE
-119 ETDGSEGS
+119 
-127 GETDE
+127 TDE
-132 TENPDG
+132 PETPGD
-138 TYVKGDVIDNSKKDE
+138 THLKGDVIDNSKKDE
-153 ATGKDGKIG
+153 ATGEDGKIG

-203 TPTETTGTETTTTTG
+203 TPTETTGTQTTTTTG

-256 AKLGDYTVDKVE
+256 DKLGGYTVDKVE
-268 PAKDGNSKTLTLK
+268 PAEDGNSKELTLK
-281 KTSPTE
+281 KTSEPET
-287 EKEMAAED
+287 KEMSAED
-295 IAKLLDVPEGGV
+295 VAKLLDVPEGGV

-326 KEEISTD
+326 KEETSTD

-360 VLKVEKGTVDVNN
+360 VLKVEKGTVDVDN
-373 EDLTTEIELPSITAK
+373 EDLTTEIKLPSIK
-388 NTDETKTDVIEI
+388 DE
-400 SSEKLGE
+400 S
-407 MLQDEY
+407 
-413 YNNVTGE
+413 
-420 YVYTEN
+420 
-426 VDGKEY
+426 GKEILSAKQLNDLLKDQKPDKDG
-432 TYKVKKMEDSKP
+432 TYKIEKEANGKTYLYTITESTDQGTL
-444 LTNAQLAERLGEGFT
+444 LTNKQLADRLGKGFT
-459 GDDNGVYYK
+459 ADDNGVYYK

-473 FDQMEAVRKT
+473 FDQMDAVRKT
-483 LSYTVEVTEVTKTP
+483 LSYTVAVTEITKAP
-497 GQVEGGQESIESAK
+497 GQVEGGQESIESAE

-523 TDAARNAG
+523 TDAAKKTG
-531 INVETDDFKNQLN
+531 INVDSEDFKNQLN

-567 VTLRYN
+567 VTLRYD
-573 GATVSAPQP
+573 GATVSTDP

-593 RKDVTDN
+593 REDVKDYTV
-600 VITGTAYV
+600 TGTAYV

-647 GTTTYKKEDTVTSP
+647 GTTTYKKEETVTSP

-681 SDTEKEEIAWA
+681 SDAEKEEIAWK
-692 ELLNQHPEYKNKDE
+692 ELQNKTGRD
-706 LKAAGYNI
+706 KATLLQEGYSI
-714 NISSMDFSGIKC
+714 DIGSMDFSGIKR
-726 VEWTIDELSESTK
+726 VEWTIGTLSESTK
-739 TDAKDLNDKLV
+739 TDTKDLNDKLV
-750 IPGGKNWSIDEKART
+750 IPGGKNWSIDENAGT
-765 ITVDGK
+765 ITVDGNI
-771 TYDKVTKTNDGYT
+771 YRNVTKTDDGYT

-905 NLEVTDKTE
+905 KTKIDSTTKKE
-914 KTDIIKYFT
+914 DIIKYFT
-923 TAISPE
+923 KAISPE

-986 KIEVYWKLTWWGGYY
+986 KIEVYWKSTWLWYGYY

-1011 RVHSNTVHYE
+1011 RVDNNTVHSE

-1030 DLASGSKLDLLPDKD
+1030 DLASGSKLDLLPDED
-1045 DKVDQT
+1045 GKVDQT

-1073 GKGNQL
+1073 GKGNQP

-1093 EGNGHYEYDRGTPNN
+1093 KGDGHYEYDRGNSNN

-1145 PGISAEDQAINAYL
+1145 PGISAEDEAINAYL
-1159 KATGSSKTAASLT
+1159 KATGSNKTAASLT

-1243 ISKLTQ
+1243 ISELTQ

-1270 SIRSSQDFANRL
+1270 SIRSSQDFAKRL

-1289 TTHKTS
+1289 TTTHKTG
-1295 ESATAYGENTSGGFD
+1295 EGATAYGENTSGDFD
-1310 GAYTQNKSET
+1310 GTYTQKKSET
-1320 VTGSGTGKGHYTTF
+1320 VEGSGTGKGHYTTF
-1334 TEVLKKL
+1334 TEVLKKI
-1341 FTGSG
+1341 FSGSG

-1351 EGKVSYTYRTTD
+1351 EGSVSYTHRTTE

-1370 SKETVTTTDAHVDY
+1370 SKETVTTTDAHVEYDY
-1384 NYTSIETRTVTVN
+1384 TTIETRTVTVN

-1403 VPPVTPP
+1403 VPPV
-1410 VDPDTPD
+1410 DPDTPD
-1417 GPVEDETPDEVM
+1417 DPVEDETPDEVVM

-1436 PAVQDAAPDEV
+1436 PPVQDTTPDAP
-1447 VLPAE
+1447 VLPSDAV
-1452 PELPAVQDATALPQ
+1452 LPAVQDALPQ

>member
-46 VAESSTP
+46 
-53 APVAEE
+53 APVEGKTAEGEVE
-59 GEKQEKVGE
+59 GEEEKQE
-68 QEEFFPPPVNEEA
+68 EFVPPENDEA
-81 KSEEQAP
+81 KKDDQAP

-109 EEPGESGKDG
+109 EEPGKSGEDG
-119 ETDGSEGS
+119 EADGSEGS

-256 AKLGDYTVDKVE
+256 AKLGGYTVDKVE

-281 KTSPTE
+281 KTSEPET
-287 EKEMAAED
+287 KEMSAED
-295 IAKLLDVPEGGV
+295 VAKLLDVPEDGV
-307 EKKEELDEEGNPK
+307 EKKTDDEGN

-326 KEEISTD
+326 KEETSTD
-333 ENGNTVTRVTY
+333 ENGNTVTRTTY
-344 YKITGN
+344 YEITG
-350 TVETTTETTL
+350 TSVKTRTETTL
-360 VLKVEKGTVDVNN
+360 KLKVEKGTVDVN
-373 EDLTTEIELPSITAK
+373 EKDLTTKVELPSITAK

-407 MLQDEY
+407 MLKDEY
-413 YNNVTGE
+413 YNNDTGE
-420 YVYTEN
+420 YVYTETDAN
-426 VDGKEY
+426 GKEY
-432 TYKVKKMEDSKP
+432 TYKVKKTENTKP
-444 LTNAQLAERLGEGFT
+444 LTNKQLADRLGKGFT
-459 GDDNGVYYK
+459 ADDNGVYYK

-473 FDQMEAVRKT
+473 FDQMDAVRKT

-497 GQVEGGQESIESAK
+497 GQVEGGQESIESAE

-567 VTLRYN
+567 VTLRYD

-582 GTPDSSKDTET
+582 GSSDPRKDTET

-608 TGSNTWTESGSLNG
+608 NGSNTWTESGSLNG
-622 TYVKPG
+622 TYVKPD

-647 GTTTYKKEDTVTSP
+647 GTTTYKKEETVTSP

-672 TITESSASL
+672 TITESSAFL

-714 NISSMDFSGIKC
+714 NISSMDFSGIKR

-819 YSVSADSIRLN
+819 YSVPADSIRLN

-841 NETITVDYSTLSET
+841 DETITVDYSTLSET

-892 QSKLLPGEELWIG
+892 RSKLQPDEELWIG
-905 NLEVTDKTE
+905 KTKIDSTTKRE
-914 KTDIIKYFT
+914 DIIKYFT
-923 TAISPE
+923 KAISPE

-944 RIAKNSTYV
+944 RIAKSSTYV

-986 KIEVYWKLTWWGGYY
+986 KIEVYWKSTWWGGYY

-1045 DKVDQT
+1045 GNVDQT

-1073 GKGNQL
+1073 GKDNQP

-1093 EGNGHYEYDRGTPNN
+1093 EGDGHYEYDRGNPNN

-1135 YQGQRGDYWT
+1135 YQGGYDGWHWV
-1145 PGISAEDQAINAYL
+1145 SAEDQAINAYL

-1172 KKERDAIVGTYVVQ
+1172 KKERNAIVGTYVVK
-1186 IGTTGTNSTG
+1186 IGTTDTNSTG

-1201 VYLKSSELT
+1201 VYLKTSELT
-1210 AYGYMTRDANT
+1210 AYGYMTRDANA
-1221 CINSTYKRQD
+1221 CINSTYKRQTNSWD
-1231 GTWGYVGGYDLM
+1231 YVGGYDLM

-1249 VSEGKVVGQTEST
+1249 VREGKVVGQTEST

-1270 SIRSSQDFANRL
+1270 SIRSSQDFAKRL

-1289 TTHKTS
+1289 TTTHKTG
-1295 ESATAYGENTSGGFD
+1295 EGATAYGENTSGDFD
-1310 GAYTQNKSET
+1310 GTYTQDKSET

-1334 TEVLKKL
+1334 TEVLKKI
-1341 FTGSG
+1341 FSGSG

-1351 EGKVSYTYRTTD
+1351 EGKVSYTHRTTD
-1363 KVDTTPV
+1363 KVNTTPV
-1370 SKETVTTTDAHVDY
+1370 SKETVTTTDAHVGY

-1410 VDPDTPD
+1410 ET
-1417 GPVEDETPDEVM
+1417 PVEDETPDEVV

-1436 PAVQDAAPDEV
+1436 PPVQDATPDAP
-1447 VLPAE
+1447 VLPSDAV
-1452 PELPAVQDATALPQ
+1452 LPAVQDALPQ

>member
-46 VAESSTP
+46 
-53 APVAEE
+53 APVEGKTAEGEVE
-59 GEKQEKVGE
+59 GEEEKQE
-68 QEEFFPPPVNEEA
+68 EFVPPENDEA
-81 KSEEQAP
+81 KKDDQAP

-109 EEPGESGKDG
+109 DESG
-119 ETDGSEGS
+119 ES

-162 EATKEETPD
+162 EATKEETPEG
-171 SSSSTTV
+171 SSSTTV

-203 TPTETTGTETTTTTG
+203 TPTETTGTQTTTTTG

-256 AKLGDYTVDKVE
+256 AKLGDYKVDKVVE
-268 PAKDGNSKTLTLK
+268 SEDKNSKTLTLK
-281 KTSPTE
+281 KTSEPKT
-287 EKEMAAED
+287 KEMSAED
-295 IAKLLDVPEGGV
+295 VAKLLDVPEGGV
-307 EKKEELDEEGNPK
+307 EKKTDDEGN

-326 KEEISTD
+326 KEETSTD
-333 ENGNTVTRVTY
+333 ENGNTVTRTTY
-344 YKITGN
+344 YEITGN
-350 TVETTTETTL
+350 SVKTRTETTL
-360 VLKVEKGTVDVNN
+360 VLKVEKGTETKKDQ
-373 EDLTTEIELPSITAK
+373 DLSTEAELPDSITVK
-388 NTDETKTDVIEI
+388 NGKSELKVSKDILEKALDNGGTYTDTDKNITYTVTKKEE
-400 SSEKLGE
+400 SSTKLSNE
-407 MLQDEY
+407 
-413 YNNVTGE
+413 
-420 YVYTEN
+420 
-426 VDGKEY
+426 
-432 TYKVKKMEDSKP
+432 
-444 LTNAQLAERLGEGFT
+444 QLAKRLGDGFT
-459 GDDNGVYYK
+459 YNAADDSISYK

-473 FDQMEAVRKT
+473 ISQNDVYRKL
-483 LSYTVEVTEVTKTP
+483 LSYDVTVTETIKNE
-497 GQVEGGQESIESAK
+497 GQVEGGQASIDKANND
-511 ETAKLEAIKAAL
+511 AKLEAIKAAL
-523 TDAARNAG
+523 TDAAKKTG
-531 INVETDDFKNQLN
+531 INVDSEDFKNQLN

-567 VTLRYN
+567 VTLRYD

-582 GTPDSSKDTET
+582 GSSDPSKDTET

-647 GTTTYKKEDTVTSP
+647 GTTTYKKEETVTSP

-681 SDTEKEEIAWA
+681 SDAEKEAIAWK
-692 ELLNQHPEYKNKDE
+692 ELQNKTGKD
-706 LKAAGYNI
+706 KATLLQEGYSI
-714 NISSMDFSGIKC
+714 DIGSMDFSGIKR

-739 TDAKDLNDKLV
+739 TDTKDLNDKLV
-750 IPGGKNWSIDEKART
+750 IPGGKNWSIDENAGT
-765 ITVDGK
+765 ITVDGNI
-771 TYDKVTKTNDGYT
+771 YRNVTKTDDGYT

-796 YTFTKQAGAPL
+796 YTFTKKAGAPL

-841 NETITVDYSTLSET
+841 DETITVDYSTLSET

-869 DIIKDNKDLEKAY
+869 GIIKDDKDLEKAY

-892 QSKLLPGEELWIG
+892 QSKLQPGEELRIG
-905 NLEVTDKTE
+905 ETKIDSTTKKE
-914 KTDIIKYFT
+914 DIIKYFT
-923 TAISPE
+923 KAISPDD
-929 NMSKDELIKALQEQE
+929 MSKDELIKALQEQE
-944 RIAKNSTYV
+944 RIAKSSTYV

-966 YYSGEKTDEFKS
+966 YYSGEKTGEFKY

-986 KIEVYWKLTWWGGYY
+986 KIEVYWKSTWGWNGYY

-1011 RVHSNTVHYE
+1011 RVHSNTVHSE
-1021 EQRDDIGHL
+1021 EQRDDIKHL
-1030 DLASGSKLDLLPDKD
+1030 DLASGSKLDLLPDED
-1045 DKVDQT
+1045 GKVNQT

-1068 GNLVN
+1068 GKLVN
-1073 GKGNQL
+1073 GKDNQT

-1093 EGNGHYEYDRGTPNN
+1093 KGSGHYEYDRGDPNKN
-1108 CPDKS
+1108 PDKS

-1135 YQGQRGDYWT
+1135 YQGQWGDYWN
-1145 PGISAEDQAINAYL
+1145 PGISAEDEAINAYL
-1159 KATGSSKTAASLT
+1159 KATGSSKTYRDLT
-1172 KKERDAIVGTYVVQ
+1172 TKERNAIVGTYVVK

-1210 AYGYMTRDANT
+1210 AYGYMSRDANT

-1243 ISKLTQ
+1243 ISELTQ
-1249 VSEGKVVGQTEST
+1249 VREGKVVGQTEST

-1270 SIRSSQDFANRL
+1270 SIRSSQDFAKRL

-1289 TTHKTS
+1289 TTHKTG
-1295 ESATAYGENTSGGFD
+1295 EGATAYGENTSGDFD
-1310 GAYTQNKSET
+1310 GTYTQKKSET
-1320 VTGSGTGKGHYTTF
+1320 VEGSGTGKGHYTTF
-1334 TEVLKKL
+1334 TEVLKKI
-1341 FTGSG
+1341 FSGSG

-1351 EGKVSYTYRTTD
+1351 EGKVSYTHRTTD
-1363 KVDTTPV
+1363 KVNTTPV
-1370 SKETVTTTDAHVDY
+1370 SKETVTTTAAHVDY

-1410 VDPDTPD
+1410 ET
-1417 GPVEDETPDEVM
+1417 PVEDETPDEVV

-1436 PAVQDAAPDEV
+1436 PPVQDATPDTP
-1447 VLPAE
+1447 VLPSDAV
-1452 PELPAVQDATALPQ
+1452 LPAVQDALPQ

>member
-1 MTNKKLKLAAMSVAL
+1 MLWK
-16 TACVAAQPMA
+16 
-26 AHAVEGP
+26 
-33 DPAEDN
+33 
-39 AAPQAEP
+39 APTLSRITLP
-46 VAESSTP
+46 RRPSP
-53 APVAEE
+53 PLW
-59 GEKQEKVGE
+59 KVRP
-68 QEEFFPPPVNEEA
+68 QKARSRAKRASRRSLPPPVNEEA

-88 AFGPGTKTDDIIIDY
+88 AFGPGTKTDDITIDY

-109 EEPGESGKDG
+109 EQPGKSGEDG
-119 ETDGSEGS
+119 EADGSEGS

-162 EATKEETPD
+162 TATKEETPD

-233 GEEIN
+233 GEEIDLN
-238 LDDELGKDV
+238 KELGEV

-268 PAKDGNSKTLTLK
+268 NSKDGNSKELTLK

-287 EKEMAAED
+287 EKKMAAED

-307 EKKEELDEEGNPK
+307 EKKTDDEGN

-326 KEEISTD
+326 KEETSTD
-333 ENGNTVTRVTY
+333 ENGNTVTRTTY
-344 YKITGN
+344 YEITGN
-350 TVETTTETTL
+350 SVKTTTETTL
-360 VLKVEKGTVDVNN
+360 KLKVEKGTVDVDDK
-373 EDLTTEIELPSITAK
+373 DLTTKVELPSITAK

-407 MLQDEY
+407 MLKDEY
-413 YNNVTGE
+413 YNNDTGE

-432 TYKVKKMEDSKP
+432 TYKVKKTENTKP
-444 LTNAQLAERLGEGFT
+444 LTNAQLADRLGEGFT

-468 GEKLT
+468 GEKLNL
-473 FDQMEAVRKT
+473 DQMEAVRKT

-497 GQVEGGQESIESAK
+497 GQVEGGQESIKSAE

-523 TDAARNAG
+523 TDAAKKTG
-531 INVETDDFKNQLN
+531 INVDSEDFKNQLN

-573 GATVSAPQP
+573 GATVSTDP

-647 GTTTYKKEDTVTSP
+647 GTTTYKKEETVTSP

-681 SDTEKEEIAWA
+681 TDAEKEEIAWK
-692 ELLNQHPEYKNKDE
+692 ELQNKSGKD
-706 LKAAGYNI
+706 KATLLQEGYSI
-714 NISSMDFSGIKC
+714 DIGSMDFSGIKR

-771 TYDKVTKTNDGYT
+771 TYDNVTKTNDGYT

-807 TPEEIQTALAGQ
+807 TPDEIQTALAGQ

-841 NETITVDYSTLSET
+841 DETITVDYSTLSET

-869 DIIKDNKDLEKAY
+869 GIIKDDKDLEKAY

-892 QSKLLPGEELWIG
+892 QSKLQPGEELRIG
-905 NLEVTDKTE
+905 ETKIDSTTKKE
-914 KTDIIKYFT
+914 DIIKYFT
-923 TAISPE
+923 KAISPD

-966 YYSGEKTDEFKS
+966 YYSGEKTGEFKY

-986 KIEVYWKLTWWGGYY
+986 KIEVYWKSTWGWNGYY
-1001 YYTDANGQEV
+1001 YYTDANGHEV
-1011 RVHSNTVHYE
+1011 RVDSNTVHSE
-1021 EQRDDIGHL
+1021 EQRDDIKHL

-1045 DKVDQT
+1045 GKVDQT
-1051 DCVLVSKNL
+1051 DCVLVSKDL

-1068 GNLVN
+1068 GKLVN
-1073 GKGNQL
+1073 GKDNQT

-1093 EGNGHYEYDRGTPNN
+1093 EGSGHYEYDRGNRNN
-1108 CPDKS
+1108 NPDKS

-1135 YQGQRGDYWT
+1135 YQGGYDGWYWV
-1145 PGISAEDQAINAYL
+1145 SAEDQAINAYL
-1159 KATGSSKTAASLT
+1159 EATGSSKTAASLT

-1243 ISKLTQ
+1243 ISELTQ
-1249 VSEGKVVGQTEST
+1249 VREGKVVGQTEST

-1270 SIRSSQDFANRL
+1270 SIRSSQDFAKRL

-1289 TTHKTS
+1289 TTTHKTG
-1295 ESATAYGENTSGGFD
+1295 EGATAYGENTSGDFD
-1310 GAYTQNKSET
+1310 GTYTQKKSET
-1320 VTGSGTGKGHYTTF
+1320 VEGSGTGKGHYTTF
-1334 TEVLKKL
+1334 TEVLKKI
-1341 FTGSG
+1341 FSGSG

-1363 KVDTTPV
+1363 KVNTTPV
-1370 SKETVTTTDAHVDY
+1370 SKETVTTTDAHVGY
-1384 NYTSIETRTVTVN
+1384 NYTSIETRKVTVN

-1417 GPVEDETPDEVM
+1417 GPVEDETPDEVV

-1477 AFSGMLLTIA
+1477 AFSGMLLMVV
-1487 GAFASLK
+1487 GAFTSLK

>member
-1 MTNKKLKLAAMSVAL
+1 M
-16 TACVAAQPMA
+16 
-26 AHAVEGP
+26 
-33 DPAEDN
+33 
-39 AAPQAEP
+39 
-46 VAESSTP
+46 
-53 APVAEE
+53 
-59 GEKQEKVGE
+59 
-68 QEEFFPPPVNEEA
+68 NEEA
-81 KSEEQAP
+81 KKDDQAP
-88 AFGPGTKTDDIIIDY
+88 AFGPGTKTEDITIDY

-119 ETDGSEGS
+119 ETDGSDGS
-127 GETDE
+127 GE

-247 RPDWKTDKD
+247 RPGWGTDKD
-256 AKLGDYTVDKVE
+256 DKLGGYTVDKVE
-268 PAKDGNSKTLTLK
+268 PAEDGNSKELTLK
-281 KTSPTE
+281 KTSSTE

-307 EKKEELDEEGNPK
+307 EKKTDDEGN

-326 KEEISTD
+326 KEETSTD
-333 ENGNTVTRVTY
+333 ENGNTVTRTTY
-344 YKITGN
+344 YEITGN
-350 TVETTTETTL
+350 SVKTRTETTL
-360 VLKVEKGTVDVNN
+360 VLKVEKGTVDVDDK
-373 EDLTTEIELPSITAK
+373 DLTTKVELPSIK
-388 NTDETKTDVIEI
+388 DE
-400 SSEKLGE
+400 S
-407 MLQDEY
+407 
-413 YNNVTGE
+413 
-420 YVYTEN
+420 
-426 VDGKEY
+426 GKEILSAKQLNDLLKDQKPGEDG
-432 TYKVKKMEDSKP
+432 TYKIEKEANGKTYLYTITESTDQGTL

-459 GDDNGVYYK
+459 ADDNGVYYK
-468 GEKLT
+468 GEKLNL
-473 FDQMEAVRKT
+473 DQMEAVRKT

-497 GQVEGGQESIESAK
+497 GQVEGGQESIESAE

-523 TDAARNAG
+523 TDAAKKTG
-531 INVETDDFKNQLN
+531 INVDSEDFKNQLN

-573 GATVSAPQP
+573 GATVSTDL

-593 RKDVTDN
+593 REDVKDYTV
-600 VITGTAYV
+600 TGTAYV

-628 SGELPSLD
+628 SGKLPSLD

-647 GTTTYKKEDTVTSP
+647 GTTTYKKEETVTSP

-681 SDTEKEEIAWA
+681 SDAEKEEIAWK
-692 ELLNQHPEYKNKDE
+692 ELQNKTGKD
-706 LKAAGYNI
+706 KATLLQEGYSI
-714 NISSMDFSGIKC
+714 DIGSMDFSGIKR
-726 VEWTIDELSESTK
+726 VEWTIDTLSESTK
-739 TDAKDLNDKLV
+739 TDTKDLNDKLV
-750 IPGGKNWSIDEKART
+750 IPGGKNWSIDENAGT
-765 ITVDGK
+765 ITVDGNI
-771 TYDKVTKTNDGYT
+771 YRNVTKTDDGYT

-841 NETITVDYSTLSET
+841 DETITVDYSTLSET

-869 DIIKDNKDLEKAY
+869 GIIKDDKDLEKAY

-892 QSKLLPGEELWIG
+892 QSKLQPGEELWIG
-905 NLEVTDKTE
+905 KTKIDSTTQKE
-914 KTDIIKYFT
+914 DIIKYFT
-923 TAISPE
+923 KAISPE

-944 RIAKNSTYV
+944 RIAKSSTYV

-966 YYSGEKTDEFKS
+966 YYSGEKTDEFKY
-978 FSKAPDGS
+978 FSKAPDDS
-986 KIEVYWKLTWWGGYY
+986 KIEVYWKWTWWGGYY

-1011 RVHSNTVHYE
+1011 RVDSNTVHSE

-1030 DLASGSKLDLLPDKD
+1030 DLASGSKLDLLPDED
-1045 DKVDQT
+1045 GKVNQT

-1068 GNLVN
+1068 GKLVN
-1073 GKGNQL
+1073 GKDNQT

-1093 EGNGHYEYDRGTPNN
+1093 EGSGHYEYDRGNRNN
-1108 CPDKS
+1108 NPDKS

-1135 YQGQRGDYWT
+1135 YQGQWGDYWN
-1145 PGISAEDQAINAYL
+1145 PGISAEDEAINAYL
-1159 KATGSSKTAASLT
+1159 KATGSSKTYRDLT
-1172 KKERDAIVGTYVVQ
+1172 TKERNAIVGTYVVK
-1186 IGTTGTNSTG
+1186 IGTTGINSTG

-1210 AYGYMTRDANT
+1210 AYGYMSRDANT

-1249 VSEGKVVGQTEST
+1249 VSEGKVIGQTEST

-1270 SIRSSQDFANRL
+1270 SIRSSQDFAKRL

-1289 TTHKTS
+1289 TTTHKTG
-1295 ESATAYGENTSGGFD
+1295 EGATAYGENTSGDFD
-1310 GAYTQNKSET
+1310 GTYTQKKSET
-1320 VTGSGTGKGHYTTF
+1320 VEASGTGSGHYTTF
-1334 TEVLKKL
+1334 TEVLKKI
-1341 FTGSG
+1341 FSGSG

-1351 EGKVSYTYRTTD
+1351 EGKVSYTHRTTD
-1363 KVDTTPV
+1363 NVNTTPV
-1370 SKETVTTTDAHVDY
+1370 SKETVTTTAAHVDY

-1403 VPPVTPP
+1403 VPPV
-1410 VDPDTPD
+1410 DPDTPD
-1417 GPVEDETPDEVM
+1417 GPVEDETPDEVV

-1436 PAVQDAAPDEV
+1436 PPVQDATPDAP
-1447 VLPAE
+1447 VLPSDAV
-1452 PELPAVQDATALPQ
+1452 LPAVQDATALPQ

-1477 AFSGMLLTIA
+1477 AFSGMLLMVV
-1487 GAFASLK
+1487 GAFTSLK

>member
-1 MTNKKLKLAAMSVAL
+1 M
-16 TACVAAQPMA
+16 
-26 AHAVEGP
+26 
-33 DPAEDN
+33 
-39 AAPQAEP
+39 
-46 VAESSTP
+46 
-53 APVAEE
+53 
-59 GEKQEKVGE
+59 
-68 QEEFFPPPVNEEA
+68 NEEA
-81 KSEEQAP
+81 KKDDQAP

-109 EEPGESGKDG
+109 EEPGKSGEDG
-119 ETDGSEGS
+119 EADGSEGS

-195 EDGNTTIT
+195 EDGNTT
-203 TPTETTGTETTTTTG
+203 PTETTGTETTTTTG

-233 GEEIN
+233 GEEIDLN
-238 LDDELGKDV
+238 KELGEV

-256 AKLGDYTVDKVE
+256 ATLGDYTVKEVE
-268 PAKDGNSKTLTLK
+268 PSEDGNSKELTLK

-307 EKKEELDEEGNPK
+307 EKKTDDEGN

-326 KEEISTD
+326 KEETSTD
-333 ENGNTVTRVTY
+333 ENGNTVTRTTY
-344 YKITGN
+344 YEITG
-350 TVETTTETTL
+350 TSVKTRTETTL
-360 VLKVEKGTVDVNN
+360 KLKVEKGTETKKDQ
-373 EDLTTEIELPSITAK
+373 DLSTEAELPDSITVK
-388 NTDETKTDVIEI
+388 NGKSELKVSKDILEKALDNGGTYTDTDKNITYTVTKKEE
-400 SSEKLGE
+400 SSTKLSNE
-407 MLQDEY
+407 
-413 YNNVTGE
+413 
-420 YVYTEN
+420 
-426 VDGKEY
+426 
-432 TYKVKKMEDSKP
+432 
-444 LTNAQLAERLGEGFT
+444 QLAKRLGDGFT
-459 GDDNGVYYK
+459 YNAADDSISYK

-473 FDQMEAVRKT
+473 ISQNDVYRKL
-483 LSYTVEVTEVTKTP
+483 LSYDVTVTETIKNE
-497 GQVEGGQESIESAK
+497 GQVEGGQASIDKANND
-511 ETAKLEAIKAAL
+511 AKLEAIKAAL
-523 TDAARNAG
+523 TDAAKKTG
-531 INVETDDFKNQLN
+531 INVDSEDFKNQLN

-567 VTLRYN
+567 VTLRYD

-582 GTPDSSKDTET
+582 GSSDPSKDTET
-593 RKDVTDN
+593 REDIKDYTV
-600 VITGTAYV
+600 TGTAYV

-628 SGELPSLD
+628 SGELPSLE
-636 GWTIASKDPEK
+636 GWTFDGIDTEK
-647 GTTTYKKEDTVTSP
+647 GTTTYKKEETVTSP

-681 SDTEKEEIAWA
+681 SDAEKEEIAWK
-692 ELLNQHPEYKNKDE
+692 ELQNKTGKD
-706 LKAAGYNI
+706 KATLLQEGYSI
-714 NISSMDFSGIKC
+714 DIGSMDFSGIKR
-726 VEWTIDELSESTK
+726 VEWTIDTLSESTK
-739 TDAKDLNDKLV
+739 TDTKDLNDKLV
-750 IPGGKNWSIDEKART
+750 IPGGKNWSIDENAGT
-765 ITVDGK
+765 ITVDGNI
-771 TYDKVTKTNDGYT
+771 YRNVTKTDDGYT

-796 YTFTKQAGAPL
+796 YTFTKKAGAPL

-841 NETITVDYSTLSET
+841 DETITVDYSTLSET

-869 DIIKDNKDLEKAY
+869 GIIKDDKDLEKAY

-892 QSKLLPGEELWIG
+892 QSKLQPGEELRIG
-905 NLEVTDKTE
+905 ETKIDSTTKKE
-914 KTDIIKYFT
+914 DIIKYFT
-923 TAISPE
+923 KAISPD

-966 YYSGEKTDEFKS
+966 YYSGEKTGEFKY

-986 KIEVYWKLTWWGGYY
+986 KIEVYWKSTWGWNGYY
-1001 YYTDANGQEV
+1001 YYTDANGHEV
-1011 RVHSNTVHYE
+1011 RVDSNTVHSE

-1030 DLASGSKLDLLPDKD
+1030 DLASGSKLDLLPDED
-1045 DKVDQT
+1045 GKVNQT

-1068 GNLVN
+1068 GKLVN
-1073 GKGNQL
+1073 GKDNQT

-1093 EGNGHYEYDRGTPNN
+1093 EGDGHYEYDRGNPNKN
-1108 CPDKS
+1108 PDKS

-1125 PIKENGSIKL
+1125 PIKDKDGSIKL
-1135 YQGQRGDYWT
+1135 YQGQWGDYWN
-1145 PGISAEDQAINAYL
+1145 PGISAEDEAINAYL
-1159 KATGSSKTAASLT
+1159 KATGSSKTYRDLT
-1172 KKERDAIVGTYVVQ
+1172 TKERNAIVGTYVVK

-1210 AYGYMTRDANT
+1210 AYGYMSRDANT

-1243 ISKLTQ
+1243 ISELTQ
-1249 VSEGKVVGQTEST
+1249 VREGKVVGQTEST

-1270 SIRSSQDFANRL
+1270 SIRSSQDFAKRL

-1289 TTHKTS
+1289 TTTHKTG
-1295 ESATAYGENTSGGFD
+1295 EGATAYGENTSGDFD
-1310 GAYTQNKSET
+1310 GTYTQKKSET
-1320 VTGSGTGKGHYTTF
+1320 VEGSGTGKGHYTTF
-1334 TEVLKKL
+1334 TEVLKKI
-1341 FTGSG
+1341 FSGSG

-1351 EGKVSYTYRTTD
+1351 EGSVSYTHRTTD
-1363 KVDTTPV
+1363 KVNTTPV
-1370 SKETVTTTDAHVDY
+1370 SKETVTTTDAHVGY

-1410 VDPDTPD
+1410 ET
-1417 GPVEDETPDEVM
+1417 PVEDETPDEVV

-1436 PAVQDAAPDEV
+1436 PPVQDATPDAP
-1447 VLPAE
+1447 VLPSDAV
-1452 PELPAVQDATALPQ
+1452 LPAVQDALPQ

>member
-33 DPAEDN
+33 DSVEDN

-46 VAESSTP
+46 
-53 APVAEE
+53 APVEGKTAEGEVE
-59 GEKQEKVGE
+59 GEEEKQE
-68 QEEFFPPPVNEEA
+68 EFVPPVNDEA
-81 KSEEQAP
+81 KKDDQAP

-109 EEPGESGKDG
+109 DE
-119 ETDGSEGS
+119 S

-256 AKLGDYTVDKVE
+256 AKLGGYTVDKVE

-350 TVETTTETTL
+350 TVETRTETTL
-360 VLKVEKGTVDVNN
+360 VLKVEKGTVDVDNK
-373 EDLTTEIELPSITAK
+373 DLTTEIKLPSITAK

-407 MLQDEY
+407 MLKDDY
-413 YNNVTGE
+413 YNNDTGE
-420 YVYTEN
+420 YVYTETDAN
-426 VDGKEY
+426 GKEY
-432 TYKVKKMEDSKP
+432 TYKVKKTEDTKQ
-444 LTNAQLAERLGEGFT
+444 LTNEQLAERLGEGFT
-459 GDDNGVYYK
+459 SDADGVYYN
-468 GEKLT
+468 GEKLN

-497 GQVEGGQESIESAK
+497 GQVEGGQESIKSAE

-567 VTLRYN
+567 VTLRYD

-582 GTPDSSKDTET
+582 GTPDSSKGTET

-608 TGSNTWTESGSLNG
+608 NGSNTWTESGSLNG

-628 SGELPSLD
+628 SGKLPSLD

-647 GTTTYKKEDTVTSP
+647 GTTTYKKEETVTSP

-714 NISSMDFSGIKC
+714 NISSMDFSGIKR

-739 TDAKDLNDKLV
+739 TDAKDLHDKLV

-819 YSVSADSIRLN
+819 YSVPADSIRLN

-841 NETITVDYSTLSET
+841 DETITVDYSTLSET

-986 KIEVYWKLTWWGGYY
+986 KIEVYWKSTWWGGYY

-1045 DKVDQT
+1045 GNVDQT
-1051 DCVLVSKNL
+1051 DCVLVSKN
-1060 KLEWNYDA
+1060 LEWNYDA

-1073 GKGNQL
+1073 GKGNQP

-1093 EGNGHYEYDRGTPNN
+1093 KGNGHYEYDRGNPNN

-1135 YQGQRGDYWT
+1135 YQGGYDGWHWV
-1145 PGISAEDQAINAYL
+1145 SAEDQAINAYL

-1172 KKERDAIVGTYVVQ
+1172 KKERNAIVGTYVVK

-1201 VYLKSSELT
+1201 VYLKTSELT

-1221 CINSTYKRQD
+1221 CINSTYKRQTNSWD
-1231 GTWGYVGGYDLM
+1231 YVGGYDLM

-1295 ESATAYGENTSGGFD
+1295 ESATAYGENTSGGFN
-1310 GAYTQNKSET
+1310 GAYTQDKSET

-1351 EGKVSYTYRTTD
+1351 EGKVSYTHRTTD
-1363 KVDTTPV
+1363 YVDTEAVAKTA
-1370 SKETVTTTDAHVDY
+1370 TTTTDAHVDY
-1384 NYTSIETRTVTVN
+1384 NFTTVETKKVPVY
-1397 GEETVI
+1397 GEETVVI
-1403 VPPVTPP
+1403 PPVTPP
-1410 VDPDTPD
+1410 VTPEDPDVP
-1417 GPVEDETPDEVM
+1417 PVQDETVV

-1436 PAVQDAAPDEV
+1436 PPVQDATPDQVIAP
-1447 VLPAE
+1447 AN
-1452 PELPAVQDATALPQ
+1452 PELPPVQDATALPQ

>member
-1 MTNKKLKLAAMSVAL
+1 M
-16 TACVAAQPMA
+16 
-26 AHAVEGP
+26 
-33 DPAEDN
+33 
-39 AAPQAEP
+39 
-46 VAESSTP
+46 
-53 APVAEE
+53 
-59 GEKQEKVGE
+59 
-68 QEEFFPPPVNEEA
+68 NEEA
-81 KSEEQAP
+81 KKDDQAP
-88 AFGPGTKTDDIIIDY
+88 AFGPGTKTDDITIDY

-109 EEPGESGKDG
+109 EEPGE
-119 ETDGSEGS
+119 
-127 GETDE
+127 TDE
-132 TENPDG
+132 PETPGD
-138 TYVKGDVIDNSKKDE
+138 THLKGDVIDNSKKDE
-153 ATGKDGKIG
+153 ATGEDGKIG

-256 AKLGDYTVDKVE
+256 DKLGGYTVDKVE
-268 PAKDGNSKTLTLK
+268 PAEDGNSKELTLK
-281 KTSPTE
+281 KTSEPET
-287 EKEMAAED
+287 KEMSAED
-295 IAKLLDVPEGGV
+295 VAKLLDVPEGGV

-326 KEEISTD
+326 KEETSTD

-360 VLKVEKGTVDVNN
+360 VLKVEKGTVDVDN
-373 EDLTTEIELPSITAK
+373 EDLTTEIKLPSIK
-388 NTDETKTDVIEI
+388 DE
-400 SSEKLGE
+400 S
-407 MLQDEY
+407 
-413 YNNVTGE
+413 
-420 YVYTEN
+420 
-426 VDGKEY
+426 GKEILSAKQLNDLLKDQKPDKDG
-432 TYKVKKMEDSKP
+432 TYKIEKEANGKTYLYTITESTDQGTL
-444 LTNAQLAERLGEGFT
+444 LTNKQLADRLGKGFT
-459 GDDNGVYYK
+459 ADDNGVYYK

-473 FDQMEAVRKT
+473 FDQMDAVRKT
-483 LSYTVEVTEVTKTP
+483 LSYTVAVTEITKAP
-497 GQVEGGQESIESAK
+497 GQVEGGQESIESAE

-523 TDAARNAG
+523 TDAAKKTG
-531 INVETDDFKNQLN
+531 INVDSEDFKNQLN

-567 VTLRYN
+567 VTLRYD

-582 GTPDSSKDTET
+582 GSSDPSKDTET

-628 SGELPSLD
+628 SGKLPSLD

-647 GTTTYKKEDTVTSP
+647 GTTTYKKEETVTSP

-681 SDTEKEEIAWA
+681 TDAEKEEIAWK
-692 ELLNQHPEYKNKDE
+692 ELQNKSGKD
-706 LKAAGYNI
+706 KATLLQEGYSI
-714 NISSMDFSGIKC
+714 DIGSMDFSGIKR
-726 VEWTIDELSESTK
+726 VEWTIDTLSESTK
-739 TDAKDLNDKLV
+739 TDTKDLNDKLV

-771 TYDKVTKTNDGYT
+771 TYDNVTKTNDGYT

-796 YTFTKQAGAPL
+796 YTFTKKAGAPL

-841 NETITVDYSTLSET
+841 DETITVDYSTLSET

-869 DIIKDNKDLEKAY
+869 GIIKDDKDLEKAY

-892 QSKLLPGEELWIG
+892 QSKLQPGEELRIG
-905 NLEVTDKTE
+905 ETKIDSTTKKE
-914 KTDIIKYFT
+914 DIIKYFT
-923 TAISPE
+923 KAISPD

-966 YYSGEKTDEFKS
+966 YYSGEKTGEFKY

-986 KIEVYWKLTWWGGYY
+986 KIEVYWKSTWGWNGYY
-1001 YYTDANGQEV
+1001 YYTDANGHEV
-1011 RVHSNTVHYE
+1011 RVDSNTVHSE

-1030 DLASGSKLDLLPDKD
+1030 DLASGSKLDLLPDED
-1045 DKVDQT
+1045 GKVNQT

-1068 GNLVN
+1068 GKLVN
-1073 GKGNQL
+1073 GKDNQT

-1093 EGNGHYEYDRGTPNN
+1093 EGDGHYEYDRGNPNKN
-1108 CPDKS
+1108 PDKS

-1125 PIKENGSIKL
+1125 PIKDKDGSIKL
-1135 YQGQRGDYWT
+1135 YQGQWGDYWN
-1145 PGISAEDQAINAYL
+1145 PGISAEDEAINAYL
-1159 KATGSSKTAASLT
+1159 KATGSSKTYRDLT
-1172 KKERDAIVGTYVVQ
+1172 TKERNAIVGTYVVK

-1210 AYGYMTRDANT
+1210 AYGYMSRDANT

-1243 ISKLTQ
+1243 ISELTQ
-1249 VSEGKVVGQTEST
+1249 VREGKVVGQTEST

-1270 SIRSSQDFANRL
+1270 SIRSSQDFAKRL

-1289 TTHKTS
+1289 TTTHKTG
-1295 ESATAYGENTSGGFD
+1295 EGATAYGENTSGDFD
-1310 GAYTQNKSET
+1310 GTYTQKKSET
-1320 VTGSGTGKGHYTTF
+1320 VEGSGTGKGHYTTF
-1334 TEVLKKL
+1334 TEVLKKI
-1341 FTGSG
+1341 FSGSG

-1351 EGKVSYTYRTTD
+1351 EGSVSYTHRTTD
-1363 KVDTTPV
+1363 KVNTTPV
-1370 SKETVTTTDAHVDY
+1370 SKETVTTTDAHVGY

-1410 VDPDTPD
+1410 ET
-1417 GPVEDETPDEVM
+1417 PVEDETPDEVV

-1436 PAVQDAAPDEV
+1436 PPVQDATPDAP
-1447 VLPAE
+1447 VLPSDAV
-1452 PELPAVQDATALPQ
+1452 LPAVQDALPQ

>member
-33 DPAEDN
+33 DSVEDN

-46 VAESSTP
+46 
-53 APVAEE
+53 APVEGKTAEGEVE
-59 GEKQEKVGE
+59 GEEEKQE
-68 QEEFFPPPVNEEA
+68 EFVPPVNDEA
-81 KSEEQAP
+81 KKDDQAP
-88 AFGPGTKTDDIIIDY
+88 AFGPGTKTDDITIDY

-109 EEPGESGKDG
+109 EEPGKSGEDG
-119 ETDGSEGS
+119 EADGSEGS

-256 AKLGDYTVDKVE
+256 AKLGGYTVDKVE

-307 EKKEELDEEGNPK
+307 ERKEELDEEGNPK

-326 KEEISTD
+326 KEETSTD

-360 VLKVEKGTVDVNN
+360 KLKVEKGTETKKDQ
-373 EDLTTEIELPSITAK
+373 DLSTEAELPDSITVK
-388 NTDETKTDVIEI
+388 NGKSELKVSKDILEKALDNGGTYTDTDKNITYTVTKKEE
-400 SSEKLGE
+400 SSTKLSNE
-407 MLQDEY
+407 
-413 YNNVTGE
+413 
-420 YVYTEN
+420 
-426 VDGKEY
+426 
-432 TYKVKKMEDSKP
+432 
-444 LTNAQLAERLGEGFT
+444 QLAKRLGDGFT
-459 GDDNGVYYK
+459 YNAADDSISYK

-473 FDQMEAVRKT
+473 ISQNDVYRKL
-483 LSYTVEVTEVTKTP
+483 LSYDVTVTETIKNE
-497 GQVEGGQESIESAK
+497 GQVEGGQASIDKANND
-511 ETAKLEAIKAAL
+511 AKLEAIKAAL
-523 TDAARNAG
+523 TDAAKKTG
-531 INVETDDFKNQLN
+531 INVDSEDFKNQLN

-567 VTLRYN
+567 VTLRYD

-608 TGSNTWTESGSLNG
+608 PGSNTWTESGSLNG

-628 SGELPSLD
+628 SGELPSLE
-636 GWTIASKDPEK
+636 GWTFDGIDTEK
-647 GTTTYKKEDTVTSP
+647 GTTTYKKEETVTSP

-681 SDTEKEEIAWA
+681 SDAEKADIAWA
-692 ELLNQHPEYKNKDE
+692 ELLKQHPEYKNEDE

-714 NISSMDFSGIKC
+714 DIGSMDFSGIKR
-726 VEWTIDELSESTK
+726 VEWTIGTLSESTK
-739 TDAKDLNDKLV
+739 TDTKDLNDKLV
-750 IPGGKNWSIDEKART
+750 IPGGKNWSIDENAGT
-765 ITVDGK
+765 ITVDGNI
-771 TYDKVTKTNDGYT
+771 YRNVTKTDDGYT

-905 NLEVTDKTE
+905 KTKIDSTTKKE
-914 KTDIIKYFT
+914 DIIKYFT
-923 TAISPE
+923 KAISPE

-986 KIEVYWKLTWWGGYY
+986 KIEVYWKSTWLWYGYY

-1011 RVHSNTVHYE
+1011 RVDNNTVHYE

-1030 DLASGSKLDLLPDKD
+1030 DLASGSKLDLLPDED
-1045 DKVDQT
+1045 GKVDQT

-1073 GKGNQL
+1073 GKGNQP

-1093 EGNGHYEYDRGTPNN
+1093 KGDGHYEYDRGNSNN

-1135 YQGQRGDYWT
+1135 CIRVREATIGPLASAQRMR
-1145 PGISAEDQAINAYL
+1145 P
-1159 KATGSSKTAASLT
+1159 LT
-1172 KKERDAIVGTYVVQ
+1172 
-1186 IGTTGTNSTG
+1186 
-1196 ESGYQ
+1196 
-1201 VYLKSSELT
+1201 LT
-1210 AYGYMTRDANT
+1210 
-1221 CINSTYKRQD
+1221 
-1231 GTWGYVGGYDLM
+1231 
-1243 ISKLTQ
+1243 
-1249 VSEGKVVGQTEST
+1249 
-1262 IKTITAPL
+1262 
-1270 SIRSSQDFANRL
+1270 
-1282 LELNKQT
+1282 
-1289 TTHKTS
+1289 
-1295 ESATAYGENTSGGFD
+1295 
-1310 GAYTQNKSET
+1310 
-1320 VTGSGTGKGHYTTF
+1320 
-1334 TEVLKKL
+1334 
-1341 FTGSG
+1341 
-1346 SKEHD
+1346 
-1351 EGKVSYTYRTTD
+1351 
-1363 KVDTTPV
+1363 
-1370 SKETVTTTDAHVDY
+1370 
-1384 NYTSIETRTVTVN
+1384 
-1397 GEETVI
+1397 
-1403 VPPVTPP
+1403 
-1410 VDPDTPD
+1410 
-1417 GPVEDETPDEVM
+1417 
-1429 TPETPEL
+1429 
-1436 PAVQDAAPDEV
+1436 
-1447 VLPAE
+1447 
-1452 PELPAVQDATALPQ
+1452 
-1466 TGVNWMAALGM
+1466 
-1477 AFSGMLLTIA
+1477 
-1487 GAFASLK
+1487 
-1494 YKEKH
+1494 

>member
-33 DPAEDN
+33 DSVEDN

-46 VAESSTP
+46 VVESSTP

-59 GEKQEKVGE
+59 GEKQEEAGE
-68 QEEFFPPPVNEEA
+68 QEEFTPPRMNEEA
-81 KSEEQAP
+81 KKDDQAP
-88 AFGPGTKTDDIIIDY
+88 AFGPGTKTDDITIDY
-103 KPAEKP
+103 KPAAKP
-109 EEPGESGKDG
+109 EEPGKSGEDG
-119 ETDGSEGS
+119 EADGSEGS

-218 TGKADSSTTITDTKK
+218 TGKADSNTTITDTKETEK
-233 GEEIN
+233 GDQIDLNE
-238 LDDELGKDV
+238 ELGEV

-268 PAKDGNSKTLTLK
+268 PAEDGNSKELTLK
-281 KTSPTE
+281 KTSEPET
-287 EKEMAAED
+287 KEMSAED
-295 IAKLLDVPEGGV
+295 VAKLLDVPEGGV
-307 EKKEELDEEGNPK
+307 EKKTDNEGN

-326 KEEISTD
+326 KEETSTD
-333 ENGNTVTRVTY
+333 ENGNTVTRTTY
-344 YKITGN
+344 YEITGN
-350 TVETTTETTL
+350 SVKTRTETTL
-360 VLKVEKGTVDVNN
+360 VLKVEKGTVDVDDK
-373 EDLTTEIELPSITAK
+373 DLTTKVELPSITAK

-407 MLQDEY
+407 MLKDEY
-413 YNNVTGE
+413 YNNITGE

-432 TYKVKKMEDSKP
+432 TYKVKKTENTKP
-444 LTNAQLAERLGEGFT
+444 LTHAQLAERLGEGFT
-459 GDDNGVYYK
+459 ADDNGVYYK

-497 GQVEGGQESIESAK
+497 GQVEGGQESIKSAE

-523 TDAARNAG
+523 TDAAKKTG
-531 INVETDDFKNQLN
+531 INVDSEDFKNQLN

-567 VTLRYN
+567 VTLRYD

-582 GTPDSSKDTET
+582 GSSDPSKDTET

-647 GTTTYKKEDTVTSP
+647 GTTTYKKEETVTSP

-681 SDTEKEEIAWA
+681 SDAEKEEIAWK
-692 ELLNQHPEYKNKDE
+692 ELQNKTGKD
-706 LKAAGYNI
+706 KATLLQEGYSI
-714 NISSMDFSGIKC
+714 DIGSMDFSGIKR

-739 TDAKDLNDKLV
+739 TDTKDLNDKLV
-750 IPGGKNWSIDEKART
+750 IPGGKNWSIDENAGT
-765 ITVDGK
+765 ITVDGNI
-771 TYDKVTKTNDGYT
+771 YRNVTKTDDGYT

-807 TPEEIQTALAGQ
+807 TPDEIQTALAGQ

-841 NETITVDYSTLSET
+841 DETITVDYSTLSET

-869 DIIKDNKDLEKAY
+869 GIIKDDKDLEKAY

-892 QSKLLPGEELWIG
+892 QSKLQPDEELWIG
-905 NLEVTDKTE
+905 KTKIDSTTQKE
-914 KTDIIKYFT
+914 DIIKYFT
-923 TAISPE
+923 KAISPE

-944 RIAKNSTYV
+944 RIAKSSTYV

-966 YYSGEKTDEFKS
+966 YYSGEKTDEFKY

-986 KIEVYWKLTWWGGYY
+986 KIEVYWKWTRWGGYY

-1011 RVHSNTVHYE
+1011 RVHSNTVHSE

-1045 DKVDQT
+1045 GKVDQT

-1073 GKGNQL
+1073 GKDNQP

-1093 EGNGHYEYDRGTPNN
+1093 EGSGHYEYDRGNPNKN
-1108 CPDKS
+1108 PDKS

-1135 YQGQRGDYWT
+1135 YQGGYDGWYWV
-1145 PGISAEDQAINAYL
+1145 SAEDQAINAYL
-1159 KATGSSKTAASLT
+1159 EATGSSKTAASLT
-1172 KKERDAIVGTYVVQ
+1172 KKERNAIVGTYVVK
-1186 IGTTGTNSTG
+1186 IGTTDTNSTG
-1196 ESGYQ
+1196 EGGYQ
-1201 VYLKSSELT
+1201 VYLKTSELT
-1210 AYGYMTRDANT
+1210 AYGYMSRDANT

-1249 VSEGKVVGQTEST
+1249 VREGKVVGQTEST

-1295 ESATAYGENTSGGFD
+1295 ERATAYGENTSGDFD
-1310 GAYTQNKSET
+1310 GAYTQKKSET
-1320 VTGSGTGKGHYTTF
+1320 VEGSGTGKGHYTTF
-1334 TEVLKKL
+1334 TEVLKKI
-1341 FTGSG
+1341 FSGSG

-1363 KVDTTPV
+1363 NVNTTPV
-1370 SKETVTTTDAHVDY
+1370 SKETVTTTAAHVDY

-1410 VDPDTPD
+1410 ET
-1417 GPVEDETPDEVM
+1417 PVEDETPDEVV

-1436 PAVQDAAPDEV
+1436 PPVQDATPDAP
-1447 VLPAE
+1447 VLPSDAV
-1452 PELPAVQDATALPQ
+1452 LPAVQDALPQ

>member
-33 DPAEDN
+33 DSVEDN

-46 VAESSTP
+46 
-53 APVAEE
+53 APVEGKTAEGEVEGEE
-59 GEKQEKVGE
+59 GK
-68 QEEFFPPPVNEEA
+68 QEEFTPPPVNEEA

-88 AFGPGTKTDDIIIDY
+88 AFGPGTKTDDITIDY

-109 EEPGESGKDG
+109 EQPGKSGEDG
-119 ETDGSEGS
+119 EADGSEGS

-162 EATKEETPD
+162 TATKEETPD

-256 AKLGDYTVDKVE
+256 AKLGGYTVDKVE

-281 KTSPTE
+281 KTSEPET
-287 EKEMAAED
+287 KEMSAED
-295 IAKLLDVPEGGV
+295 VAKLLDVPEDGV
-307 EKKEELDEEGNPK
+307 EKKTDDEGK
-320 TTYTLK
+320 TTYILK
-326 KEEISTD
+326 KEETSTD
-333 ENGNTVTRVTY
+333 ENGNTVTRTTY
-344 YKITGN
+344 YEITGN
-350 TVETTTETTL
+350 SVKTRTETTL
-360 VLKVEKGTVDVNN
+360 VLKVEKGTVDVDN
-373 EDLTTEIELPSITAK
+373 EDLTTEIKLPSIK
-388 NTDETKTDVIEI
+388 DE
-400 SSEKLGE
+400 S
-407 MLQDEY
+407 
-413 YNNVTGE
+413 
-420 YVYTEN
+420 
-426 VDGKEY
+426 GKEILSAKQLNDLLKDQKPDKDG
-432 TYKVKKMEDSKP
+432 TYKIEKEANGKTYLYTITESTDQGTL
-444 LTNAQLAERLGEGFT
+444 LTNKQLADRLGKGFT
-459 GDDNGVYYK
+459 ADDNGVYYK

-473 FDQMEAVRKT
+473 FDQMDAVRKT
-483 LSYTVEVTEVTKTP
+483 LSYTVAVTEITKAP
-497 GQVEGGQESIESAK
+497 GQVEGGQESIKSAE

-523 TDAARNAG
+523 TDAAKKTG
-531 INVETDDFKNQLN
+531 INVDSEDFKNQLN

-573 GATVSAPQP
+573 GATVSTDL

-593 RKDVTDN
+593 REDVKDYTV
-600 VITGTAYV
+600 TGTAYV

-628 SGELPSLD
+628 SGKLPSLD

-647 GTTTYKKEDTVTSP
+647 GTTTYKKEETVTSP

-681 SDTEKEEIAWA
+681 SDAEKEEIAWK
-692 ELLNQHPEYKNKDE
+692 ELQNKTGKD
-706 LKAAGYNI
+706 KATLLQEGYSI
-714 NISSMDFSGIKC
+714 DIGSMDFSGIKR
-726 VEWTIDELSESTK
+726 VEWTIDTLSESTK
-739 TDAKDLNDKLV
+739 TDTKDLNDKLV
-750 IPGGKNWSIDEKART
+750 IPGGKNWSIDENAGT
-765 ITVDGK
+765 ITVDGNI
-771 TYDKVTKTNDGYT
+771 YRNVTKTDDGYT

-841 NETITVDYSTLSET
+841 DETITVDYSTLSET

-869 DIIKDNKDLEKAY
+869 GIIKDDKDLEKAY

-892 QSKLLPGEELWIG
+892 QSKLQPGEELRIG
-905 NLEVTDKTE
+905 ETKIDSTTKKE
-914 KTDIIKYFT
+914 DIIKYFT
-923 TAISPE
+923 KAISPDD
-929 NMSKDELIKALQEQE
+929 MSKDELIKALQEQE
-944 RIAKNSTYV
+944 RIAKSSTYV

-966 YYSGEKTDEFKS
+966 YYSGEKTDEFKY
-978 FSKAPDGS
+978 FSKAPDDS
-986 KIEVYWKLTWWGGYY
+986 KIEVYWKWTWWGGYY

-1011 RVHSNTVHYE
+1011 RVHSNTVHSE

-1030 DLASGSKLDLLPDKD
+1030 DLASGSKLDLLPDED
-1045 DKVDQT
+1045 GKVNQT

-1068 GNLVN
+1068 GKLVN
-1073 GKGNQL
+1073 GKDNQT

-1093 EGNGHYEYDRGTPNN
+1093 EGSGHYEYDRGNRNN
-1108 CPDKS
+1108 NPDKS

-1125 PIKENGSIKL
+1125 PIKDKDGSIKL
-1135 YQGQRGDYWT
+1135 YQGQWGDYWN
-1145 PGISAEDQAINAYL
+1145 PGISAEDEAINAYL
-1159 KATGSSKTAASLT
+1159 KATGSSKTYRDLT
-1172 KKERDAIVGTYVVQ
+1172 TKERNAIVGTYVVK

-1210 AYGYMTRDANT
+1210 AYGYMSRDANT

-1249 VSEGKVVGQTEST
+1249 VSEGKVIGQTEST

-1270 SIRSSQDFANRL
+1270 SIRSSQDFAKRL

-1289 TTHKTS
+1289 TTTHKTG
-1295 ESATAYGENTSGGFD
+1295 EGATAYGENTSGDFD
-1310 GAYTQNKSET
+1310 GTYTQKKSET
-1320 VTGSGTGKGHYTTF
+1320 VEASGTGSGHYTTF
-1334 TEVLKKL
+1334 TEVLKKI
-1341 FTGSG
+1341 FSGSG

-1363 KVDTTPV
+1363 NVNTTPV
-1370 SKETVTTTDAHVDY
+1370 SKETVTTTAAHVDY

-1410 VDPDTPD
+1410 ET
-1417 GPVEDETPDEVM
+1417 PVEDETPDEVV

-1436 PAVQDAAPDEV
+1436 PPVQDATPDAP
-1447 VLPAE
+1447 VLPSDAV
-1452 PELPAVQDATALPQ
+1452 LPAVQDALPQ

>member
-33 DPAEDN
+33 DSVEDN

-46 VAESSTP
+46 VAESPTP

-59 GEKQEKVGE
+59 GEKQEEAGE
-68 QEEFFPPPVNEEA
+68 QEEFVPPVNDEA
-81 KSEEQAP
+81 KKDDQAP
-88 AFGPGTKTDDIIIDY
+88 AFGPGTKTDDITIDY

-109 EEPGESGKDG
+109 EEP
-119 ETDGSEGS
+119 

-256 AKLGDYTVDKVE
+256 AKLGGYTVDKVE

-281 KTSPTE
+281 KTSEPET
-287 EKEMAAED
+287 KKMSAED
-295 IAKLLDVPEGGV
+295 VAKLLDVPEGGV
-307 EKKEELDEEGNPK
+307 EKKTDDEGN

-326 KEEISTD
+326 KEETSTD

-360 VLKVEKGTVDVNN
+360 KLKVEKGTETKKDQ
-373 EDLTTEIELPSITAK
+373 DLSTEAELPDSITVK
-388 NTDETKTDVIEI
+388 NGKSELKVSKDILEKALDNGGTYTDTDKNITYTVTKKEE
-400 SSEKLGE
+400 SSTKLSNE
-407 MLQDEY
+407 
-413 YNNVTGE
+413 
-420 YVYTEN
+420 
-426 VDGKEY
+426 
-432 TYKVKKMEDSKP
+432 
-444 LTNAQLAERLGEGFT
+444 QLAKRLGDGFT
-459 GDDNGVYYK
+459 YNAADDSISYK

-473 FDQMEAVRKT
+473 ISQNDVYRKL
-483 LSYTVEVTEVTKTP
+483 LSYDVTVTETIKNE
-497 GQVEGGQESIESAK
+497 GQVEGGQASIDKANND
-511 ETAKLEAIKAAL
+511 AKLEAIKAAL
-523 TDAARNAG
+523 TDAAKKTG
-531 INVETDDFKNQLN
+531 INVDSEDFKNQLN

-567 VTLRYN
+567 VTLCYD
-573 GATVSAPQP
+573 GATVSAPEP
-582 GTPDSSKDTET
+582 SSSDPSKNTET
-593 RKDVTDN
+593 REDIKDYTV
-600 VITGTAYV
+600 TGTAYV

-647 GTTTYKKEDTVTSP
+647 GTTTYKKEETVTSP

-681 SDTEKEEIAWA
+681 SDAEKADIAWA
-692 ELLNQHPEYKNKDE
+692 ELLKQHPEYKNEDE

-714 NISSMDFSGIKC
+714 NISSMDFSGIKR

-750 IPGGKNWSIDEKART
+750 IPGGKNWSIDEKAGT

-819 YSVSADSIRLN
+819 YSVPADSIRLN

-841 NETITVDYSTLSET
+841 DETITVDYSTLSET

-944 RIAKNSTYV
+944 RIAKSSTYV

-986 KIEVYWKLTWWGGYY
+986 KIEVYWKWTRWGGYY

-1045 DKVDQT
+1045 GNVDQT
-1051 DCVLVSKNL
+1051 DCVLVSKN
-1060 KLEWNYDA
+1060 LEWNYDA

-1073 GKGNQL
+1073 GKGNQP

-1093 EGNGHYEYDRGTPNN
+1093 KGNGHYEYDRGNPNN

-1125 PIKENGSIKL
+1125 PIKENGNIKL
-1135 YQGQRGDYWT
+1135 YQGGFDDYWYWV
-1145 PGISAEDQAINAYL
+1145 SAEDQAINAYL
-1159 KATGSSKTAASLT
+1159 KATGSNKTAASLT
-1172 KKERDAIVGTYVVQ
+1172 KKERDAIVGTYVVK

-1201 VYLKSSELT
+1201 VYLKTSELT

-1249 VSEGKVVGQTEST
+1249 VREGKVVGQTEST

-1282 LELNKQT
+1282 LELNQQT

-1295 ESATAYGENTSGGFD
+1295 ERATAYGENTSGGFD

-1334 TEVLKKL
+1334 TEVLKKF

-1384 NYTSIETRTVTVN
+1384 NYTSIETRTVTVD

-1417 GPVEDETPDEVM
+1417 GPVEDETPDEVV

-1436 PAVQDAAPDEV
+1436 PPVQDATPDDAAPETP
-1447 VLPAE
+1447 VLPSDAV
-1452 PELPAVQDATALPQ
+1452 LPAVQDALPQ

>member
-1 MTNKKLKLAAMSVAL
+1 M
-16 TACVAAQPMA
+16 
-26 AHAVEGP
+26 
-33 DPAEDN
+33 
-39 AAPQAEP
+39 
-46 VAESSTP
+46 
-53 APVAEE
+53 
-59 GEKQEKVGE
+59 
-68 QEEFFPPPVNEEA
+68 NEEA

-88 AFGPGTKTDDIIIDY
+88 AFGPGTKTDDITIDY

-109 EEPGESGKDG
+109 EEPGKSGEDG
-119 ETDGSEGS
+119 KTDGSEGS

-268 PAKDGNSKTLTLK
+268 PAEDGNSKELTLK
-281 KTSPTE
+281 KTSEPET
-287 EKEMAAED
+287 KEMSAED
-295 IAKLLDVPEGGV
+295 VAKLLDVPEGGV
-307 EKKEELDEEGNPK
+307 EKKTDNEGN

-326 KEEISTD
+326 KEETSTD

-344 YKITGN
+344 YEITGN
-350 TVETTTETTL
+350 SVKTTTETTL
-360 VLKVEKGTVDVNN
+360 KLKVEKGTVDVD
-373 EDLTTEIELPSITAK
+373 EKDLTTKVELPSITAK

-407 MLQDEY
+407 MLKDEY
-413 YNNVTGE
+413 YNNDTGE
-420 YVYTEN
+420 YVYTETDAN
-426 VDGKEY
+426 GKEY
-432 TYKVKKMEDSKP
+432 TYKVKKTEDTKQ
-444 LTNAQLAERLGEGFT
+444 LTNEQLANRLGEGFT

-468 GEKLT
+468 GEKLNL
-473 FDQMEAVRKT
+473 DQMEAVRKT
-483 LSYTVEVTEVTKTP
+483 LSYTVAVTEITKTP
-497 GQVEGGQESIESAK
+497 GQVEGGQESIKSAE

-523 TDAARNAG
+523 TDAAKKTG
-531 INVETDDFKNQLN
+531 INVDSEDFKNQLN

-558 TDADGNVHT
+558 TDVDGNVHT
-567 VTLRYN
+567 VTLRYD

-582 GTPDSSKDTET
+582 GSSNPSKNTET
-593 RKDVTDN
+593 REDVKDNTV
-600 VITGTAYV
+600 TGTAYV

-628 SGELPSLD
+628 SGKLPSLD

-647 GTTTYKKEDTVTSP
+647 GTTTYKKEETVTSP

-714 NISSMDFSGIKC
+714 NISSMDFSGIKR

-750 IPGGKNWSIDEKART
+750 IPGGKNWSIDEKAGT

-771 TYDKVTKTNDGYT
+771 TYDNVTKTNDGYT

-841 NETITVDYSTLSET
+841 DETITVDYSTLSET

-892 QSKLLPGEELWIG
+892 RSKLQPGEELWIG
-905 NLEVTDKTE
+905 KTKIDSTTQKE
-914 KTDIIKYFT
+914 DIIKYFT
-923 TAISPE
+923 KAISPE

-944 RIAKNSTYV
+944 RIAKSSTYV

-966 YYSGEKTDEFKS
+966 YYSGEKTDEFKY

-986 KIEVYWKLTWWGGYY
+986 KIEVYWKSTWWGGYY
-1001 YYTDANGQEV
+1001 YYTDATGQEV

-1045 DKVDQT
+1045 GKVDQT
-1051 DCVLVSKNL
+1051 DCVLVSKDL

-1073 GKGNQL
+1073 GKGNQT

-1093 EGNGHYEYDRGTPNN
+1093 EGDGHYEYDRGNRNN
-1108 CPDKS
+1108 NPDKS

-1135 YQGQRGDYWT
+1135 YQGQWGDYWN
-1145 PGISAEDQAINAYL
+1145 PGISAEDEAINAYL
-1159 KATGSSKTAASLT
+1159 KATGSSKTYRDLT
-1172 KKERDAIVGTYVVQ
+1172 TKERNAIVGTYVVK

-1201 VYLKSSELT
+1201 VYLKTSELT
-1210 AYGYMTRDANT
+1210 AYGYMSRDANT
-1221 CINSTYKRQD
+1221 CINSTYKRQTNSWD
-1231 GTWGYVGGYDLM
+1231 YVGGYDLM

-1295 ESATAYGENTSGGFD
+1295 ESATAYGENTSGGFN
-1310 GAYTQNKSET
+1310 GAYTQDKSET

-1351 EGKVSYTYRTTD
+1351 EGKVSYTHRTTD
-1363 KVDTTPV
+1363 YVDTEAVAKTA
-1370 SKETVTTTDAHVDY
+1370 TTTTDAHVDY

-1410 VDPDTPD
+1410 D
-1417 GPVEDETPDEVM
+1417 GPVEDENPDEVV

-1436 PAVQDAAPDEV
+1436 PPVQDATPDDAAPETP
-1447 VLPAE
+1447 VLPSDAV
-1452 PELPAVQDATALPQ
+1452 LPAVQDALPQ

>member
-33 DPAEDN
+33 DSVEDN

-46 VAESSTP
+46 
-53 APVAEE
+53 APVEGKTAEGEVE
-59 GEKQEKVGE
+59 GEEEKQE
-68 QEEFFPPPVNEEA
+68 EFVPPVNDEA
-81 KSEEQAP
+81 KKDDQAP
-88 AFGPGTKTDDIIIDY
+88 AFGPGTKTDDITIDY

-109 EEPGESGKDG
+109 EEPGE
-119 ETDGSEGS
+119 
-127 GETDE
+127 TDE

-138 TYVKGDVIDNSKKDE
+138 AYVKGDVIDNSKKDE

-238 LDDELGKDV
+238 LDDELGQDV

-256 AKLGDYTVDKVE
+256 DKLGGYTVDKVE
-268 PAKDGNSKTLTLK
+268 PAEDGNSKELTLK
-281 KTSPTE
+281 KTSEPET
-287 EKEMAAED
+287 KEMSAED
-295 IAKLLDVPEGGV
+295 VAKLLDVPEDGV

-326 KEEISTD
+326 KEETSTD

-344 YKITGN
+344 YKITGT

-360 VLKVEKGTVDVNN
+360 VLKVEKGTVDVDDK
-373 EDLTTEIELPSITAK
+373 DLTTEIELPSITAK

-432 TYKVKKMEDSKP
+432 TYKVKKTEDSKP
-444 LTNAQLAERLGEGFT
+444 LTNAQLADRLGEGFT

-608 TGSNTWTESGSLNG
+608 NGSNTWTESGSLNG

-714 NISSMDFSGIKC
+714 NISSMDFSGIKR

-750 IPGGKNWSIDEKART
+750 IPGGKNWSIDEKAGT

-819 YSVSADSIRLN
+819 YSVPADSIRLN

-986 KIEVYWKLTWWGGYY
+986 KIEVYWKSTWWGGYY

-1073 GKGNQL
+1073 GKGNQP

-1093 EGNGHYEYDRGTPNN
+1093 EGDGHYEYDRGNPNN

-1135 YQGQRGDYWT
+1135 YQGGYDGWHWV
-1145 PGISAEDQAINAYL
+1145 SAEDQAINAYL

-1172 KKERDAIVGTYVVQ
+1172 KKERNAIVGTYVVK

-1201 VYLKSSELT
+1201 VYLKTSELT

-1295 ESATAYGENTSGGFD
+1295 ESATAYGENTSGGFN
-1310 GAYTQNKSET
+1310 GAYTQDKSET

-1363 KVDTTPV
+1363 KVNTTPV

-1384 NYTSIETRTVTVN
+1384 NYTSIETRKVTVS

-1417 GPVEDETPDEVM
+1417 GPVEDETPDEVV

-1436 PAVQDAAPDEV
+1436 PPVQDATPDDAAPETP
-1447 VLPAE
+1447 VLPSDAV
-1452 PELPAVQDATALPQ
+1452 LPAVQDALPQ

>member
-33 DPAEDN
+33 DSVEDN

-46 VAESSTP
+46 
-53 APVAEE
+53 APVEGKTAEGEVE
-59 GEKQEKVGE
+59 GEAEKQE
-68 QEEFFPPPVNEEA
+68 EFVPPVNKEA
-81 KSEEQAP
+81 KEEEQAP

-109 EEPGESGKDG
+109 DETDKSGEDG
-119 ETDGSEGS
+119 EADGSEGS

-138 TYVKGDVIDNSKKDE
+138 TYVKGDVIDNNKKDE

-162 EATKEETPD
+162 KATKEETPD

-256 AKLGDYTVDKVE
+256 AKLGGYTVDKVE

-360 VLKVEKGTVDVNN
+360 KLKVEKGTETKKDQ
-373 EDLTTEIELPSITAK
+373 DLSTEAELPDSITVK
-388 NTDETKTDVIEI
+388 NGKSELKVSKDILEKALDNGGTYTDTDKNITYTVTKKEE
-400 SSEKLGE
+400 SSTKLSNE
-407 MLQDEY
+407 
-413 YNNVTGE
+413 
-420 YVYTEN
+420 
-426 VDGKEY
+426 
-432 TYKVKKMEDSKP
+432 
-444 LTNAQLAERLGEGFT
+444 QLAKRLGDGFT
-459 GDDNGVYYK
+459 YNAADDSISYK

-473 FDQMEAVRKT
+473 ISQNDVYRKL
-483 LSYTVEVTEVTKTP
+483 LSYDVTVTETIKNE
-497 GQVEGGQESIESAK
+497 GQVEGGQASIDKANND
-511 ETAKLEAIKAAL
+511 AKLEAIKAAL
-523 TDAARNAG
+523 TDAAKKTG
-531 INVETDDFKNQLN
+531 INVDSEDFKNQLN

-567 VTLRYN
+567 VTLRYD

-608 TGSNTWTESGSLNG
+608 PGSNTWTESGSLNG

-628 SGELPSLD
+628 SGELPSLE
-636 GWTIASKDPEK
+636 GWTFDGIDTEK
-647 GTTTYKKEDTVTSP
+647 GTTTYKKEETVTSP

-681 SDTEKEEIAWA
+681 SDAEKADIAWA
-692 ELLNQHPEYKNKDE
+692 ELLKQHPEYKNEDE

-714 NISSMDFSGIKC
+714 DIGSMDFSGIKR
-726 VEWTIDELSESTK
+726 VEWTIGTLSESTK
-739 TDAKDLNDKLV
+739 TDTKDLNDKLV
-750 IPGGKNWSIDEKART
+750 IPGGKNWSIDENAGT
-765 ITVDGK
+765 ITVDGNI
-771 TYDKVTKTNDGYT
+771 YRNVTKTDDGYT

-905 NLEVTDKTE
+905 KTKIDSTTKKE
-914 KTDIIKYFT
+914 DIIKYFT
-923 TAISPE
+923 KAISPE

-953 ANKGSDYEETKKN
+953 ANAGSKYEETKKN
-966 YYSGEKTDEFKS
+966 YYSGEKTDEFKY

-986 KIEVYWKLTWWGGYY
+986 KIEVYWKSQWWGGYY

-1011 RVHSNTVHYE
+1011 PVHSNTVHYE
-1021 EQRDDIGHL
+1021 EQRDDIKHL
-1030 DLASGSKLDLLPDKD
+1030 DLASDSKLDLLPDED
-1045 DKVDQT
+1045 GKVDQT
-1051 DCVLVSKNL
+1051 DCVLVSKDL

-1068 GNLVN
+1068 GKLLADQSTLKDSDKNHT
-1073 GKGNQL
+1073 

-1093 EGNGHYEYDRGTPNN
+1093 EGNGHYEYDRGDPNN
-1108 CPDKS
+1108 NPDKS

-1125 PIKENGSIKL
+1125 PIKENGNIKL
-1135 YQGQRGDYWT
+1135 YQGGYDGWDWV
-1145 PGISAEDQAINAYL
+1145 SAEDQAINAYL
-1159 KATGSSKTAASLT
+1159 KATGSNKTAAKLS
-1172 KKERDAIVGTYVVQ
+1172 KKERDAIVGTYVVR
-1186 IGTTGTNSTG
+1186 IGTTSTNSTG
-1196 ESGYQ
+1196 KSGYQ
-1201 VYLKSSELT
+1201 VYLKTSELT
-1210 AYGYMTRDANT
+1210 AYGYMSRDANT
-1221 CINSTYKRQD
+1221 CINSTYKRQTNSWD
-1231 GTWGYVGGYDLM
+1231 YVGGYDLM

-1289 TTHKTS
+1289 TTTHKTS
-1295 ESATAYGENTSGGFD
+1295 ERATASGENTSGDFD
-1310 GAYTQNKSET
+1310 GTYTQKKSET
-1320 VTGSGTGKGHYTTF
+1320 VEGSGTGKGHYTTF
-1334 TEVLKKL
+1334 TEVLKKI
-1341 FTGSG
+1341 FSGSG

-1403 VPPVTPP
+1403 VPPVTP
-1410 VDPDTPD
+1410 D
-1417 GPVEDETPDEVM
+1417 GPVEDETPDEVV

-1466 TGVNWMAALGM
+1466 TGVNWFTALGM
-1477 AFSGMLLTIA
+1477 AFSGMLLTIV
-1487 GAFASLK
+1487 GAFTSLK

>member
-1 MTNKKLKLAAMSVAL
+1 M
-16 TACVAAQPMA
+16 
-26 AHAVEGP
+26 
-33 DPAEDN
+33 
-39 AAPQAEP
+39 
-46 VAESSTP
+46 
-53 APVAEE
+53 
-59 GEKQEKVGE
+59 
-68 QEEFFPPPVNEEA
+68 NEEA

-88 AFGPGTKTDDIIIDY
+88 AFGPGTKTDDITIDY

-109 EEPGESGKDG
+109 EEPGE
-119 ETDGSEGS
+119 
-127 GETDE
+127 TDE
-132 TENPDG
+132 PETPGD
-138 TYVKGDVIDNSKKDE
+138 THLKGDVIDNSKKDE

-203 TPTETTGTETTTTTG
+203 TPTETTGTQTTTTTG

-268 PAKDGNSKTLTLK
+268 PAEDGNSKELTLK

-307 EKKEELDEEGNPK
+307 EKKTDNEGN

-326 KEEISTD
+326 KEETSTD

-344 YKITGN
+344 YEITGN
-350 TVETTTETTL
+350 SVKTTTETTL
-360 VLKVEKGTVDVNN
+360 KLKVEKGTETKKDQ
-373 EDLTTEIELPSITAK
+373 DLSTEAELPDSITVK
-388 NTDETKTDVIEI
+388 NGKSELKVSKDILEKALDNGGTYTDTDKNITYTVTKKEE
-400 SSEKLGE
+400 SSTKLSNE
-407 MLQDEY
+407 
-413 YNNVTGE
+413 
-420 YVYTEN
+420 
-426 VDGKEY
+426 
-432 TYKVKKMEDSKP
+432 
-444 LTNAQLAERLGEGFT
+444 QLAKRLGDGFT
-459 GDDNGVYYK
+459 YNAADDSISYK

-473 FDQMEAVRKT
+473 ISQNDVYRKL
-483 LSYTVEVTEVTKTP
+483 LSYDVTVTETIKNE
-497 GQVEGGQESIESAK
+497 GQVEGGQASIDKANND
-511 ETAKLEAIKAAL
+511 AKLEAIKAAL
-523 TDAARNAG
+523 TDAAKKTG
-531 INVETDDFKNQLN
+531 INVDSEDFKNQLN

-567 VTLRYN
+567 VTLRYD

-582 GTPDSSKDTET
+582 GSSDPSKDTET

-628 SGELPSLD
+628 SGELPSLE

-647 GTTTYKKEDTVTSP
+647 GTTTYKKEETVTSP

-681 SDTEKEEIAWA
+681 TDAEKEEIAWK
-692 ELLNQHPEYKNKDE
+692 ELQNKSGKD
-706 LKAAGYNI
+706 KATLLQEGYSI
-714 NISSMDFSGIKC
+714 DIGSMDFSGIKR
-726 VEWTIDELSESTK
+726 VEWTIDTLSESTK
-739 TDAKDLNDKLV
+739 TDTKDLNDKLV
-750 IPGGKNWSIDEKART
+750 IPGGKNWSIDENAGT
-765 ITVDGK
+765 ITVDGNI
-771 TYDKVTKTNDGYT
+771 YRNVTKTDDGYT

-841 NETITVDYSTLSET
+841 DETITVDYSTLSET

-869 DIIKDNKDLEKAY
+869 GIIKDDKDLEKAY

-892 QSKLLPGEELWIG
+892 QSKLQPGEELRIG
-905 NLEVTDKTE
+905 ETKIDSTTKKE
-914 KTDIIKYFT
+914 DIIKYFT
-923 TAISPE
+923 KAISPD

-966 YYSGEKTDEFKS
+966 YYSGEKTGEFKY

-986 KIEVYWKLTWWGGYY
+986 KIEVYWKSTWGWNGYY
-1001 YYTDANGQEV
+1001 YYTDANGHEV
-1011 RVHSNTVHYE
+1011 RVDSNTVHSE

-1030 DLASGSKLDLLPDKD
+1030 DLASGSKLDLLPDED
-1045 DKVDQT
+1045 GKVNQT

-1068 GNLVN
+1068 GKLVN
-1073 GKGNQL
+1073 GKDNQT

-1093 EGNGHYEYDRGTPNN
+1093 EGSGHYEYDRGNRNN
-1108 CPDKS
+1108 NPDKS

-1125 PIKENGSIKL
+1125 PIKDKDGSIKL
-1135 YQGQRGDYWT
+1135 YQGQWGDYWN
-1145 PGISAEDQAINAYL
+1145 PGISAEDEAINAYL
-1159 KATGSSKTAASLT
+1159 KATGSSKTYRDLT
-1172 KKERDAIVGTYVVQ
+1172 TKERNAIVGTYVVK

-1210 AYGYMTRDANT
+1210 AYGYMSRDANT

-1243 ISKLTQ
+1243 ISELTQ
-1249 VSEGKVVGQTEST
+1249 VREGKVVGQTEST

-1270 SIRSSQDFANRL
+1270 SIRSSQDFAKRL

-1289 TTHKTS
+1289 TTTHKTG
-1295 ESATAYGENTSGGFD
+1295 EGATAYGENTSGDFD
-1310 GAYTQNKSET
+1310 GTYTQKKSET
-1320 VTGSGTGKGHYTTF
+1320 VEASGTGSGHYTTF
-1334 TEVLKKL
+1334 TEVLKKI
-1341 FTGSG
+1341 FSGSG

-1351 EGKVSYTYRTTD
+1351 EGSVSYTHRTTD
-1363 KVDTTPV
+1363 KVNTTPV
-1370 SKETVTTTDAHVDY
+1370 SKETVTTTDAHVGY
-1384 NYTSIETRTVTVN
+1384 NYTSIETRKVTVN

-1417 GPVEDETPDEVM
+1417 GPVEDETPDEVV

-1436 PAVQDAAPDEV
+1436 PPVQDATPDAP
-1447 VLPAE
+1447 VLPSDAV
-1452 PELPAVQDATALPQ
+1452 LPAVQDALPQ

-1477 AFSGMLLTIA
+1477 AFSGMLLMVV
-1487 GAFASLK
+1487 GAFTSLK